1 MKSLFG
7 PRSSALCALAL
18 AIVFG
23 AIVLC
28 GLSKFAR
35 NPFDTQL
42 LALLP
47 ERLMEELSPELEA
60 RVKAKLT
67 TAEADR
73 VTALVEVPGNPEA
86 ARIAR
91 RAFLTSLL
99 DSGLFA
105 TEPVETPNVK
115 ALALENAAGR
125 LLTAEDRA
133 FLENASSAALDERL
147 AATLLNP
154 AGPGILGIA
163 RDPLGLYDRW
173 LLEKVGTLPV
183 REAEDSAV
191 GASGDANE
199 SHGTSTETSA
209 KSDPDRV
216 LAVRGRDD
224 ALVVTLRVLS
234 DAAETGEGRVGRALE
249 EARRSAQNALRGVEG
264 AEGTDAAAVSS
275 LRIDAAGVPLFTD
288 AAATRARDELGRI
301 GVFST
306 AGVLIFALAFFG
318 RVATLVLLA
327 GSVAAGFAAGL
338 GVALGLFDSLALVT
352 FVFGATLIGVAVD
365 YGAHWFAFAPSLP
378 DPIARRR
385 ALAPGLFAAALSS
398 ALAYGVLIATPLP
411 GLRQMGILAASGLLA
426 TLAVV
431 LFWLPYADRWAPH
444 RDTRLVRFL
453 EARLPRLPRFGELPR
468 LGQVAL
474 ALAAVVFLTVGAA
487 RIEWASGIRDLQFV
501 PAGLAEAQTRLS
513 AVLKLP
519 SPAQVFVVSGATEDA
534 VLAAEEKL
542 LAALRAD
549 PTLDIHPLALADYV
563 PSAARQTEDAR
574 LVREA
579 LLRITPRMTEV
590 LGAGPQLPDPS
601 PEAPRITTDAVLATP
616 FGAALG
622 HLRLTSEADVA
633 AGTEKTVAH
642 LVMLSGVRAEHLEKL
657 RALESVAGASE
668 PDASATA
675 AVATRVRFVN
685 LTADMETILTRYRNR
700 VLESALAGFGL
711 LALVALRLFGISN
724 AWRALLPSLFG
735 TLGALAA
742 FGWAGIP
749 VTLFTTLAI
758 VLVLGLGVDY
768 GIFLTHSPTD
778 GRTAAA
784 VLFSGV
790 TTLLSFGLLAASE
803 TPALAAFGWTVVYG
817 LCLVWTVA
825 QLVRPRKPFA

>member
-1 MKSLFG
+1 MKFPFG
-7 PRSSALCALAL
+7 PRSSAFGAVLL
-18 AIVFG
+18 AIAFG

-73 VTALVEVPGNPEA
+73 ITVLVEVPGNPEA

-91 RAFLTSLL
+91 RAYLTSLL

-105 TEPVETPNVK
+105 IEPVENADVK

-125 LLTAEDRA
+125 LITSEDRA

-173 LLEKVGTLPV
+173 VLEKAATLPV
-183 REAEDSAV
+183 HEVEDSTRNADDTD
-191 GASGDANE
+191 GTAPKTDA
-199 SHGTSTETSA
+199 
-209 KSDPDRV
+209 DRV
-216 LAVRGRDD
+216 FALRGRDD

-234 DAAETGEGRVGRALE
+234 GAAETGEGRVGRALQ
-249 EARRSAQNALRGVEG
+249 EARRSAQNALRGSEG
-264 AEGTDAAAVSS
+264 STSGADAAASA

-301 GVFST
+301 GAFST
-306 AGVLIFALAFFG
+306 AGVLLFALAFFG
-318 RVATLVLLA
+318 RIATLVLLA

-338 GVALGLFDSLALVT
+338 GAALGLFDSLALVT

-365 YGAHWFAFAPSLP
+365 YGAHWFAFASSIP

-385 ALAPGLFAAALSS
+385 ALAPGLLTAALSS

-411 GLRQMGILAASGLLA
+411 GLRQMGLLAAGGLLT

-431 LFWLPYADRWAPH
+431 LFWLPYADRWAPR

-453 EARLPRLPRFGELPR
+453 ETRLPRLPRWDELPR
-468 LGQVAL
+468 LGQAAL
-474 ALAAVVFLTVGAA
+474 ALGAVAFLAVGAA

-513 AVLKLP
+513 TALRLP

-534 VLAAEEKL
+534 VLAAEERL
-542 LAALRAD
+542 LTALRAD
-549 PTLDIHPLALADYV
+549 PTLDIQPLAMADYV
-563 PSAARQTEDAR
+563 PSAARQAEDAR

-579 LLRITPRMTEV
+579 LRRITPRMTDV

-601 PEAPRITTDAVLATP
+601 PEAPRVTADAVLATP

-633 AGTEKTVAH
+633 AGVEKTVAH

-657 RALESVAGASE
+657 RALESVARADG
-668 PDASATA
+668 PDASATSDI
-675 AVATRVRFVN
+675 ATRVRFVN
-685 LTADMETILTRYRNR
+685 LTGDMETILTRYRNR

-711 LALVALRLFGISN
+711 LALVALRIFGLHN
-724 AWRALLPSLFG
+724 AWRALLPALFG
-735 TLGALAA
+735 MLGALAA

-768 GIFLTHSPTD
+768 GIFLTRSPTD

-817 LCLVWTVA
+817 LCLVWTIA
-825 QLVRPRKPFA
+825 QLVRPRKPLA

>member
-1 MKSLFG
+1 MKFPFG
-7 PRSSALCALAL
+7 PRSSAFGAVLL
-18 AIVFG
+18 AIAFG

-67 TAEADR
+67 TDEADR
-73 VTALVEVPGNPEA
+73 ITVLVEVPGNPEA

-91 RAFLTSLL
+91 RAYLTSLL

-105 TEPVETPNVK
+105 IEPVENADVK

-125 LLTAEDRA
+125 LITSEDRA

-173 LLEKVGTLPV
+173 VLEKAATLPV
-183 REAEDSAV
+183 HEVEDSTRNADDTD
-191 GASGDANE
+191 GTAPKTDA
-199 SHGTSTETSA
+199 
-209 KSDPDRV
+209 DRV
-216 LAVRGRDD
+216 FALRGRDD

-234 DAAETGEGRVGRALE
+234 GAAETGEGRVGRALQ
-249 EARRSAQNALRGVEG
+249 EARRSAQNALRGSEG
-264 AEGTDAAAVSS
+264 STSGADAAASA

-306 AGVLIFALAFFG
+306 AGVLLFALAFFG
-318 RVATLVLLA
+318 RIATLVLLA

-338 GVALGLFDSLALVT
+338 GAALGLFDSLALVT

-365 YGAHWFAFAPSLP
+365 YGAHWFAFASSIP

-385 ALAPGLFAAALSS
+385 ALAPGLLTAALSS

-411 GLRQMGILAASGLLA
+411 GLRQMGLLAAGGLLT

-431 LFWLPYADRWAPH
+431 LFWLPYADRWAPR

-453 EARLPRLPRFGELPR
+453 ETRLPRLPRWDELPR
-468 LGQVAL
+468 LGQAAL
-474 ALAAVVFLTVGAA
+474 ALGAVAFLAVGAA

-513 AVLKLP
+513 TALRLP

-534 VLAAEEKL
+534 VLAAEERL
-542 LAALRAD
+542 LTALRAD
-549 PTLDIHPLALADYV
+549 PTLDIQPLAMADYV
-563 PSAARQTEDAR
+563 PSAARQAEDAR

-579 LLRITPRMTEV
+579 LRRITPRMTDV

-601 PEAPRITTDAVLATP
+601 PEAPRVTADAVLATP

-633 AGTEKTVAH
+633 AGVEKTVAH

-657 RALESVAGASE
+657 RALESVARADG
-668 PDASATA
+668 PDASATSDI
-675 AVATRVRFVN
+675 ATRVRFVN
-685 LTADMETILTRYRNR
+685 LTGDMETILTRYRNR

-711 LALVALRLFGISN
+711 LALVALRIFGLHN
-724 AWRALLPSLFG
+724 AWRALLPALFG
-735 TLGALAA
+735 MLGALAA

-768 GIFLTHSPTD
+768 GIFLTRSPTD

-817 LCLVWTVA
+817 LCLVWTIA
-825 QLVRPRKPFA
+825 QLVRPRKPLA

>member
-1 MKSLFG
+1 MKFPFG
-7 PRSSALCALAL
+7 PRSSAFGAVLL
-18 AIVFG
+18 AIAFG

-73 VTALVEVPGNPEA
+73 ITVLVEVPGNPEA

-91 RAFLTSLL
+91 RAYLTSLL

-105 TEPVETPNVK
+105 IEPVENADVK

-125 LLTAEDRA
+125 LITSEDRA

-173 LLEKVGTLPV
+173 VLEKAATLPV
-183 REAEDSAV
+183 HEVEDSTRNADDTD
-191 GASGDANE
+191 GTAPKTDA
-199 SHGTSTETSA
+199 
-209 KSDPDRV
+209 DRV
-216 LAVRGRDD
+216 FALRGRDD
-224 ALVVTLRVLS
+224 SLVVTLRVLS
-234 DAAETGEGRVGRALE
+234 GAAETGEGRVGRALQ
-249 EARRSAQNALRGVEG
+249 EARRSAQNALRGSEG
-264 AEGTDAAAVSS
+264 STSGADAAASA

-301 GVFST
+301 GAFST
-306 AGVLIFALAFFG
+306 AGVLLFALAFFG
-318 RVATLVLLA
+318 RIATLVLLA

-338 GVALGLFDSLALVT
+338 GAALGLFDSLALVT

-365 YGAHWFAFAPSLP
+365 YGAHWFAFAPSIP

-385 ALAPGLFAAALSS
+385 ALAPGLLTAALSS

-411 GLRQMGILAASGLLA
+411 GLRQMGLLAASGLLA

-431 LFWLPYADRWAPH
+431 LFWLPYADRWAPR

-453 EARLPRLPRFGELPR
+453 ETRLPRLPRWDELPR
-468 LGQVAL
+468 LGQAAL
-474 ALAAVVFLTVGAA
+474 ALGAVAFLAVGAA

-513 AVLKLP
+513 TALRLP

-534 VLAAEEKL
+534 VLAAEERL
-542 LAALRAD
+542 LTALRAD
-549 PTLDIHPLALADYV
+549 PTLDIQPLAMADYV
-563 PSAARQTEDAR
+563 PSAARQAEDAR

-579 LLRITPRMTEV
+579 LRRITPRMTDV

-601 PEAPRITTDAVLATP
+601 PEAPRVTADAVLATP

-633 AGTEKTVAH
+633 AGVEKTVAH

-657 RALESVAGASE
+657 RALESVARADG
-668 PDASATA
+668 PDASATSDI
-675 AVATRVRFVN
+675 ATRVRFVN
-685 LTADMETILTRYRNR
+685 LTGDMETILTRYRNR

-711 LALVALRLFGISN
+711 LALVALRIFGLHN
-724 AWRALLPSLFG
+724 AWRALLPALFG
-735 TLGALAA
+735 MLGALAA

-768 GIFLTHSPTD
+768 GIFLTRSPTD

-817 LCLVWTVA
+817 LCLVWTIA
-825 QLVRPRKPFA
+825 QLVRPRKPLA

>member
-1 MKSLFG
+1 MKFPFG
-7 PRSSALCALAL
+7 PRSSAFGAVLL
-18 AIVFG
+18 AIAFG

-73 VTALVEVPGNPEA
+73 ITALVEVPGNPEA

-91 RAFLTSLL
+91 RAYLTSLL

-105 TEPVETPNVK
+105 IEPVENADVK

-125 LLTAEDRA
+125 LITSEDRA

-173 LLEKVGTLPV
+173 VLEKAATLPV
-183 REAEDSAV
+183 HEVEDSTRNADDTD
-191 GASGDANE
+191 GTAPKTDA
-199 SHGTSTETSA
+199 
-209 KSDPDRV
+209 DRV
-216 LAVRGRDD
+216 FALRGRDD
-224 ALVVTLRVLS
+224 SLVVTLRVLS
-234 DAAETGEGRVGRALE
+234 GAAETGEGRVGRALQ
-249 EARRSAQNALRGVEG
+249 EARRSAQNALRGSEDSTSG
-264 AEGTDAAAVSS
+264 ADAAASA

-301 GVFST
+301 GAFST
-306 AGVLIFALAFFG
+306 AGVLLFALAFFG
-318 RVATLVLLA
+318 RIATLVLLA

-338 GVALGLFDSLALVT
+338 GAALGLFDSLALVT

-365 YGAHWFAFAPSLP
+365 YGAHWFAFASSIP

-385 ALAPGLFAAALSS
+385 ALAPGLLTAALSS

-411 GLRQMGILAASGLLA
+411 GLRQMGLLAAGGLLT

-431 LFWLPYADRWAPH
+431 LFWLPYADRWAPR

-453 EARLPRLPRFGELPR
+453 ETRLPRLPRWDELPR
-468 LGQVAL
+468 LGQAAL
-474 ALAAVVFLTVGAA
+474 ALGAVAFLAVGAA

-513 AVLKLP
+513 TALRLP

-534 VLAAEEKL
+534 VLAAEERL
-542 LAALRAD
+542 LTALRAD
-549 PTLDIHPLALADYV
+549 PTLDIQPLAMADYV
-563 PSAARQTEDAR
+563 PSAARQAEDAR

-579 LLRITPRMTEV
+579 LRRITPRMTDV

-601 PEAPRITTDAVLATP
+601 PEAPRVTADAVLATP

-633 AGTEKTVAH
+633 AGVEKTVAH

-657 RALESVAGASE
+657 RALESVARADG
-668 PDASATA
+668 PDASATSDI
-675 AVATRVRFVN
+675 ATRVRFVN
-685 LTADMETILTRYRNR
+685 LTGDMETILTRYRNR

-711 LALVALRLFGISN
+711 LALVALRIFGLHN
-724 AWRALLPSLFG
+724 AWRALLPALFG
-735 TLGALAA
+735 MLGALAA

-768 GIFLTHSPTD
+768 GIFLTRSPTD

-825 QLVRPRKPFA
+825 QFVRPRKPLA

>member
-1 MKSLFG
+1 MKFPFG
-7 PRSSALCALAL
+7 PRSSAFGAVLL
-18 AIVFG
+18 AIAFG

-73 VTALVEVPGNPEA
+73 ITALVEVPGNPEA

-91 RAFLTSLL
+91 RAYLTSLL

-105 TEPVETPNVK
+105 IEPVENADVK

-125 LLTAEDRA
+125 LITSEDRA

-173 LLEKVGTLPV
+173 VLEKAATLPV
-183 REAEDSAV
+183 HEVEDSTRNADDTD
-191 GASGDANE
+191 GTAPKTDA
-199 SHGTSTETSA
+199 
-209 KSDPDRV
+209 DRV
-216 LAVRGRDD
+216 FALRGRDD

-234 DAAETGEGRVGRALE
+234 GAAETGEGRVGRALQ
-249 EARRSAQNALRGVEG
+249 EARRSAQNALRGSEG
-264 AEGTDAAAVSS
+264 STSGADAAASA

-306 AGVLIFALAFFG
+306 AGVLLFALAFFG
-318 RVATLVLLA
+318 RIATLVLLA

-338 GVALGLFDSLALVT
+338 GAALGLFDSLALVT

-365 YGAHWFAFAPSLP
+365 YGAHWFAFASSIP

-385 ALAPGLFAAALSS
+385 ALAPGLLTAALSS

-411 GLRQMGILAASGLLA
+411 GLRQMGLLAAGGLLT

-431 LFWLPYADRWAPH
+431 LFWLPYADRWAPR

-453 EARLPRLPRFGELPR
+453 ETRLPRLPRWDELPR
-468 LGQVAL
+468 LGQAAL
-474 ALAAVVFLTVGAA
+474 ALGAVAFLAVGAA

-513 AVLKLP
+513 TALRLP

-534 VLAAEEKL
+534 VLVAEERL
-542 LAALRAD
+542 LTALRAD
-549 PTLDIHPLALADYV
+549 PTLDIQPLAMADYV
-563 PSAARQTEDAR
+563 PSAARQAEDAR

-579 LLRITPRMTEV
+579 LRRITPRMTDV

-601 PEAPRITTDAVLATP
+601 PEAPRVTADAVLATP

-633 AGTEKTVAH
+633 AGVEKTVAH

-657 RALESVAGASE
+657 RALESVARADG
-668 PDASATA
+668 PDASATSDI
-675 AVATRVRFVN
+675 ATRVRFVN
-685 LTADMETILTRYRNR
+685 LTGDMETILTRYRNR

-711 LALVALRLFGISN
+711 LALVALRIFGLHN
-724 AWRALLPSLFG
+724 AWRALLPALFG
-735 TLGALAA
+735 MLGALAA

-768 GIFLTHSPTD
+768 GIFLTRSPTD

-817 LCLVWTVA
+817 LCLVWTIA
-825 QLVRPRKPFA
+825 QLVRPRKPLA

>member
-1 MKSLFG
+1 MKFPFG
-7 PRSSALCALAL
+7 PRSSAFGAVLL
-18 AIVFG
+18 AIAFG

-73 VTALVEVPGNPEA
+73 ITVLVEVPGNPEA

-91 RAFLTSLL
+91 RAYLTSLL

-105 TEPVETPNVK
+105 IEPVENADVK

-125 LLTAEDRA
+125 LITSEDRA

-173 LLEKVGTLPV
+173 VLEKAATLPV
-183 REAEDSAV
+183 HEVEDSTRNADDTD
-191 GASGDANE
+191 GTAPKTDA
-199 SHGTSTETSA
+199 
-209 KSDPDRV
+209 DRV
-216 LAVRGRDD
+216 FALRGRDD

-234 DAAETGEGRVGRALE
+234 GAAETGEGRVGRALQ
-249 EARRSAQNALRGVEG
+249 EARRSAQNALRGSEG
-264 AEGTDAAAVSS
+264 STSGADAAASA

-301 GVFST
+301 GAFST
-306 AGVLIFALAFFG
+306 AGVLLFALAFFG
-318 RVATLVLLA
+318 RIATLVLLA

-338 GVALGLFDSLALVT
+338 GAALGLFDSLALVT

-365 YGAHWFAFAPSLP
+365 YGAHWFAFASSIP

-385 ALAPGLFAAALSS
+385 ALAPGLLTAALSS

-411 GLRQMGILAASGLLA
+411 GLRQMGLLAAGGLLT

-431 LFWLPYADRWAPH
+431 LFWLPYADRWAPR

-453 EARLPRLPRFGELPR
+453 ETRLPRLPRWDELPR
-468 LGQVAL
+468 LGQAAL
-474 ALAAVVFLTVGAA
+474 ALGAVAFLAVGAA

-513 AVLKLP
+513 TALRLP

-534 VLAAEEKL
+534 VLAAEERL
-542 LAALRAD
+542 LTALRAD
-549 PTLDIHPLALADYV
+549 PTLDIQPLAMADYV
-563 PSAARQTEDAR
+563 PSAARQAEDAR

-579 LLRITPRMTEV
+579 LRRITPRMTDV

-601 PEAPRITTDAVLATP
+601 PEAPRVTADAVLATP

-633 AGTEKTVAH
+633 AGVEKTVAH

-657 RALESVAGASE
+657 RALESVARADG
-668 PDASATA
+668 PDASATSDI
-675 AVATRVRFVN
+675 ATRVRFVN
-685 LTADMETILTRYRNR
+685 LTGDMETILTRYRNR
-700 VLESALAGFGL
+700 VLESTLAGFGL
-711 LALVALRLFGISN
+711 LALVALRIFGLHN
-724 AWRALLPSLFG
+724 AWRALLPALFG
-735 TLGALAA
+735 MLGALAA

-768 GIFLTHSPTD
+768 GIFLTRSPTD

-817 LCLVWTVA
+817 LCLVWTIA
-825 QLVRPRKPFA
+825 QLVRPRKPLA

>member
-1 MKSLFG
+1 MKFPFG
-7 PRSSALCALAL
+7 PRSSAFGAVLL
-18 AIVFG
+18 AIAFG

-73 VTALVEVPGNPEA
+73 ITVLVEVPGNPEA

-91 RAFLTSLL
+91 RAYLTSLL

-105 TEPVETPNVK
+105 IEPVENADVK

-125 LLTAEDRA
+125 LITSEDRA

-173 LLEKVGTLPV
+173 VLEKAATLPV
-183 REAEDSAV
+183 HEVEDSTRNADDTD
-191 GASGDANE
+191 GTAPKTDA
-199 SHGTSTETSA
+199 
-209 KSDPDRV
+209 DRV
-216 LAVRGRDD
+216 FALRGRDD

-234 DAAETGEGRVGRALE
+234 GAAETGEGRVGRALQ
-249 EARRSAQNALRGVEG
+249 EARRSAQNALRGSEG
-264 AEGTDAAAVSS
+264 STSGADAAASA

-301 GVFST
+301 GAFST
-306 AGVLIFALAFFG
+306 AGVLLFALAFFG
-318 RVATLVLLA
+318 RIATLVLLA

-338 GVALGLFDSLALVT
+338 GAALGLFDSLALVT

-365 YGAHWFAFAPSLP
+365 YGAHWFAFAPSIP

-385 ALAPGLFAAALSS
+385 ALAPGLLTAALSS

-411 GLRQMGILAASGLLA
+411 GLRQMGLLAASGLLA

-431 LFWLPYADRWAPH
+431 LFWLPYADRWAPR

-453 EARLPRLPRFGELPR
+453 ETRLPRLPRWDELPR
-468 LGQVAL
+468 LGQAAL
-474 ALAAVVFLTVGAA
+474 ALGAVAFLAVGAA

-513 AVLKLP
+513 TALRLP

-534 VLAAEEKL
+534 VLAAEERL
-542 LAALRAD
+542 LTALRAD
-549 PTLDIHPLALADYV
+549 PTLDIQPLAMADYV
-563 PSAARQTEDAR
+563 PSAARQAEDAR

-579 LLRITPRMTEV
+579 LRRITPRMTDV

-601 PEAPRITTDAVLATP
+601 PEAPRVTADAVLATP

-633 AGTEKTVAH
+633 AGVEKTVAH

-657 RALESVAGASE
+657 RALESVARADG
-668 PDASATA
+668 PDASATSDI
-675 AVATRVRFVN
+675 ATRVRFVN
-685 LTADMETILTRYRNR
+685 LTGDMETILTRYRNR

-711 LALVALRLFGISN
+711 LALVALRIFGLRN
-724 AWRALLPSLFG
+724 AWRALLPALFG
-735 TLGALAA
+735 MLGALAA

-768 GIFLTHSPTD
+768 GIFLTRSPTD

-803 TPALAAFGWTVVYG
+803 TPALTAFGWTVVYG

-825 QLVRPRKPFA
+825 QLVRPRKPLA

>member
-1 MKSLFG
+1 MKFPFG
-7 PRSSALCALAL
+7 PRSSAFGAVLL
-18 AIVFG
+18 AIAFG

-73 VTALVEVPGNPEA
+73 ITVLVEVPGNPEA

-91 RAFLTSLL
+91 RAYLTSLL

-105 TEPVETPNVK
+105 IEPVENADVK

-125 LLTAEDRA
+125 LITSEDRA

-173 LLEKVGTLPV
+173 VLEKAATLPV
-183 REAEDSAV
+183 HEVEDSTRNADDTD
-191 GASGDANE
+191 GTAPKTDA
-199 SHGTSTETSA
+199 
-209 KSDPDRV
+209 DRV
-216 LAVRGRDD
+216 FALRGRDD

-234 DAAETGEGRVGRALE
+234 GAAETGEGRVGRALQ
-249 EARRSAQNALRGVEG
+249 EARRSAQNALRGSEG
-264 AEGTDAAAVSS
+264 STSGADAAASA

-301 GVFST
+301 GAFST
-306 AGVLIFALAFFG
+306 AGVLLFALAFFG
-318 RVATLVLLA
+318 RIATLVLLA

-338 GVALGLFDSLALVT
+338 GAALGLFDSLALVT

-365 YGAHWFAFAPSLP
+365 YGAHWFAFAPSIP

-385 ALAPGLFAAALSS
+385 ALAPGLLTAALSS

-411 GLRQMGILAASGLLA
+411 GLRQMGLLAASGLLA

-431 LFWLPYADRWAPH
+431 LFWLPYADRWAPR

-453 EARLPRLPRFGELPR
+453 ETQLPRLPRWDELPR
-468 LGQVAL
+468 LGQAAL
-474 ALAAVVFLTVGAA
+474 ALGAVAFLAVGAA

-513 AVLKLP
+513 TALRLP

-534 VLAAEEKL
+534 VLAAEERL
-542 LAALRAD
+542 LTALRAD
-549 PTLDIHPLALADYV
+549 PTLDIQPLAMADYV
-563 PSAARQTEDAR
+563 PSAARQAEDAR

-579 LLRITPRMTEV
+579 LRRITPRMTDV

-601 PEAPRITTDAVLATP
+601 PEAPRVTADAVLATP

-633 AGTEKTVAH
+633 AGVEKTVAH

-657 RALESVAGASE
+657 RALESVARADG
-668 PDASATA
+668 PDASATSDI
-675 AVATRVRFVN
+675 ATRVRFVN
-685 LTADMETILTRYRNR
+685 LTGDMETILTRYRNR

-711 LALVALRLFGISN
+711 LALVALRIFGLRN
-724 AWRALLPSLFG
+724 AWRALLPALFG
-735 TLGALAA
+735 MLGALAA

-768 GIFLTHSPTD
+768 GIFLTRSPTD

-803 TPALAAFGWTVVYG
+803 TPALTAFGWTVVYG

-825 QLVRPRKPFA
+825 QLVRPRKPLA

>member
-1 MKSLFG
+1 MKFPFG
-7 PRSSALCALAL
+7 PRSSAFGAVLL
-18 AIVFG
+18 AIAFG

-73 VTALVEVPGNPEA
+73 ITALVEVPGNPEA

-91 RAFLTSLL
+91 RAYLTSLL

-105 TEPVETPNVK
+105 IEPVENADVK

-125 LLTAEDRA
+125 LITSEDRA

-173 LLEKVGTLPV
+173 VLEKAATLPV
-183 REAEDSAV
+183 HEVEDSTRNADDTD
-191 GASGDANE
+191 GTAPKTDA
-199 SHGTSTETSA
+199 
-209 KSDPDRV
+209 DRV
-216 LAVRGRDD
+216 FALRGRDD
-224 ALVVTLRVLS
+224 SLVVTLRVLS
-234 DAAETGEGRVGRALE
+234 GAAETGEGRVGRALQ
-249 EARRSAQNALRGVEG
+249 EARRSAQNALRGSEG
-264 AEGTDAAAVSS
+264 STSGADAAASA
-275 LRIDAAGVPLFTD
+275 LRINAAGVPLFTD

-301 GVFST
+301 GAFST
-306 AGVLIFALAFFG
+306 AGVLLFALAFFG
-318 RVATLVLLA
+318 RIATLVLLA

-338 GVALGLFDSLALVT
+338 GAALGLFDSLALVT

-365 YGAHWFAFAPSLP
+365 YGAHWFAFAPSIP

-385 ALAPGLFAAALSS
+385 ALAPGLLTAALSS

-411 GLRQMGILAASGLLA
+411 GLRQMGLLAAGGLLT

-431 LFWLPYADRWAPH
+431 LFWLPYADRWAPR

-453 EARLPRLPRFGELPR
+453 ETRLPRLPRWDELPR
-468 LGQVAL
+468 LGQAAL
-474 ALAAVVFLTVGAA
+474 ALGAVAFLAVGAA

-513 AVLKLP
+513 TALRLP

-534 VLAAEEKL
+534 VLAAEERL
-542 LAALRAD
+542 LTALRAD
-549 PTLDIHPLALADYV
+549 PTLDIQPLAMADYV
-563 PSAARQTEDAR
+563 PSAARQAEDAR

-579 LLRITPRMTEV
+579 LRRITPRMTDV

-601 PEAPRITTDAVLATP
+601 PEAPRVTADAVLATP

-633 AGTEKTVAH
+633 AGVEKTVAH

-657 RALESVAGASE
+657 RALESVARADG
-668 PDASATA
+668 PDASATSDI
-675 AVATRVRFVN
+675 ATRVRFVN
-685 LTADMETILTRYRNR
+685 LTGDMETILTRYRNR

-711 LALVALRLFGISN
+711 LALVALRIFGLHN
-724 AWRALLPSLFG
+724 AWRALLPALFG
-735 TLGALAA
+735 MLGALAA

-768 GIFLTHSPTD
+768 GIFLTRSPTD

-817 LCLVWTVA
+817 LCLVWTIA
-825 QLVRPRKPFA
+825 QLVRPRKPLA

>member
-1 MKSLFG
+1 MKFPFG
-7 PRSSALCALAL
+7 PRSSAFGAVLL
-18 AIVFG
+18 AIAFG

-73 VTALVEVPGNPEA
+73 ITALVEVPGNPEA

-91 RAFLTSLL
+91 RAYLTSLL

-105 TEPVETPNVK
+105 IEPVENADVK

-125 LLTAEDRA
+125 LITSEDRA

-173 LLEKVGTLPV
+173 VLEKAATLPV
-183 REAEDSAV
+183 HEVEDSTRNADDTD
-191 GASGDANE
+191 GTAPKTDA
-199 SHGTSTETSA
+199 
-209 KSDPDRV
+209 DRV
-216 LAVRGRDD
+216 FALRGRDD
-224 ALVVTLRVLS
+224 SLVVTLRVLS
-234 DAAETGEGRVGRALE
+234 GAAETGEGRVGRALQ
-249 EARRSAQNALRGVEG
+249 EARRSAQNALRGSEDSTSG
-264 AEGTDAAAVSS
+264 ADAAASA

-306 AGVLIFALAFFG
+306 AGVLLFALAFFG
-318 RVATLVLLA
+318 RIATLVLLA

-338 GVALGLFDSLALVT
+338 GAALGLFDSLALVT

-365 YGAHWFAFAPSLP
+365 YGAHWFAFAPSIP

-385 ALAPGLFAAALSS
+385 ALAPGLLTAALSS

-411 GLRQMGILAASGLLA
+411 GLRQMGLLAAGGLLT

-431 LFWLPYADRWAPH
+431 LFWLPYADRWAPR

-453 EARLPRLPRFGELPR
+453 ETRLPRLPRWDELPR

-474 ALAAVVFLTVGAA
+474 ALGAVAFLAVGAA

-513 AVLKLP
+513 TALRLP

-534 VLAAEEKL
+534 VLAAEERL
-542 LAALRAD
+542 LTALRAD
-549 PTLDIHPLALADYV
+549 PTLDIQPLAMADYV
-563 PSAARQTEDAR
+563 PSAARQAEDAR

-579 LLRITPRMTEV
+579 LRRITPRMTDV

-601 PEAPRITTDAVLATP
+601 PEAPRVTADAVLATP

-633 AGTEKTVAH
+633 AGVEKTVAH

-657 RALESVAGASE
+657 RALESVARADG
-668 PDASATA
+668 PDASATSDI
-675 AVATRVRFVN
+675 ATRVRFVN
-685 LTADMETILTRYRNR
+685 LTGDMETILTRYRNR

-711 LALVALRLFGISN
+711 LALVALRIFGLHN
-724 AWRALLPSLFG
+724 AWRALLPALFG
-735 TLGALAA
+735 MLGALAA

-768 GIFLTHSPTD
+768 GIFLTRSPTD

-817 LCLVWTVA
+817 LCLVWTIA
-825 QLVRPRKPFA
+825 QLVRPRKPLA

>member
-1 MKSLFG
+1 MKFPFG
-7 PRSSALCALAL
+7 PRSSAFGAVLL
-18 AIVFG
+18 AIAFG

-73 VTALVEVPGNPEA
+73 ITALVEVPGNPEA

-91 RAFLTSLL
+91 RAYLTSLL

-105 TEPVETPNVK
+105 IEPVENADVK

-125 LLTAEDRA
+125 LITSEDRA

-173 LLEKVGTLPV
+173 VLEKAATLPV
-183 REAEDSAV
+183 HEVEDSTRNADDTD
-191 GASGDANE
+191 GTAPKTDA
-199 SHGTSTETSA
+199 
-209 KSDPDRV
+209 DRV
-216 LAVRGRDD
+216 FALRGRDD
-224 ALVVTLRVLS
+224 SLVVTLRVLS
-234 DAAETGEGRVGRALE
+234 GAAETGEGRVGRALQ
-249 EARRSAQNALRGVEG
+249 EARRSAQNALRGSEG
-264 AEGTDAAAVSS
+264 STSGADAAASA

-301 GVFST
+301 GAFST
-306 AGVLIFALAFFG
+306 AGVLLFAFAFFG
-318 RVATLVLLA
+318 RIATLVLLA

-338 GVALGLFDSLALVT
+338 GAALGLFDSLALVT

-365 YGAHWFAFAPSLP
+365 YGAHWFAFASSIP

-385 ALAPGLFAAALSS
+385 ALAPGLLTAALSS

-411 GLRQMGILAASGLLA
+411 GLRQMGLLAAGGLLT

-431 LFWLPYADRWAPH
+431 LFWLPYADRWAPR

-453 EARLPRLPRFGELPR
+453 ETRLPRLPRWDELPR
-468 LGQVAL
+468 LGQAAL
-474 ALAAVVFLTVGAA
+474 ALGAVAFLAVGAA

-513 AVLKLP
+513 TALRLP

-534 VLAAEEKL
+534 VLAAEERL
-542 LAALRAD
+542 LTALRAD
-549 PTLDIHPLALADYV
+549 PTLDIQPLAMADYV
-563 PSAARQTEDAR
+563 PSAARQAEDAR

-579 LLRITPRMTEV
+579 LRRITPRMTDV

-601 PEAPRITTDAVLATP
+601 PEAPRVTADAVLATP

-633 AGTEKTVAH
+633 AGVEKTVAH

-657 RALESVAGASE
+657 RALESVARADG
-668 PDASATA
+668 PDASATSDI
-675 AVATRVRFVN
+675 ATRVRFVN
-685 LTADMETILTRYRNR
+685 LTGDMETILTRYRNR

-711 LALVALRLFGISN
+711 LALVALRIFGLHN
-724 AWRALLPSLFG
+724 AWRALLPALFG
-735 TLGALAA
+735 MLGALAA

-768 GIFLTHSPTD
+768 GIFLTRSPTD

-790 TTLLSFGLLAASE
+790 TTLLSFGLLSASE

-817 LCLVWTVA
+817 LCLVWTIA
-825 QLVRPRKPFA
+825 QLVRPRKPLA

>member
-1 MKSLFG
+1 MKFPFG
-7 PRSSALCALAL
+7 PRSSAFGAVLL
-18 AIVFG
+18 AIAFG

-73 VTALVEVPGNPEA
+73 ITALVEVPGNPEA

-91 RAFLTSLL
+91 RAYLTSLL

-105 TEPVETPNVK
+105 IEPVENADVK

-125 LLTAEDRA
+125 LITSEDRA

-173 LLEKVGTLPV
+173 VLEKAATLPV
-183 REAEDSAV
+183 HEVEDSTRNADDTD
-191 GASGDANE
+191 GTAPKTDA
-199 SHGTSTETSA
+199 
-209 KSDPDRV
+209 DRV
-216 LAVRGRDD
+216 FALRGRDD
-224 ALVVTLRVLS
+224 SLVVTLRVLS
-234 DAAETGEGRVGRALE
+234 GAAETGEGRVGRALQ
-249 EARRSAQNALRGVEG
+249 EARRSAQNALRGSEG
-264 AEGTDAAAVSS
+264 STSGADAAASA

-301 GVFST
+301 GAFST
-306 AGVLIFALAFFG
+306 AGVLLFALAFFG
-318 RVATLVLLA
+318 RIATLVLLA

-338 GVALGLFDSLALVT
+338 GAALGLFDSLALVT

-365 YGAHWFAFAPSLP
+365 YGAHWFAFASSIP

-385 ALAPGLFAAALSS
+385 ALAPGLLTAALSS

-411 GLRQMGILAASGLLA
+411 GLRQMGLLAAGGLLT

-431 LFWLPYADRWAPH
+431 LFWLPYADRWAPR

-453 EARLPRLPRFGELPR
+453 ETRLPRLPRWDELPR
-468 LGQVAL
+468 LGQAAL
-474 ALAAVVFLTVGAA
+474 ALGAVAFLAVGAA

-513 AVLKLP
+513 TALRLP

-534 VLAAEEKL
+534 VLAAEERL
-542 LAALRAD
+542 LTALRAD
-549 PTLDIHPLALADYV
+549 PTLDIQPLAMADYV
-563 PSAARQTEDAR
+563 PSAARQAEDAR

-579 LLRITPRMTEV
+579 LRRITPRMTDV

-601 PEAPRITTDAVLATP
+601 PEAPRVTADAVLATP

-633 AGTEKTVAH
+633 AGVEKTVAH

-657 RALESVAGASE
+657 RALESVARADG
-668 PDASATA
+668 PDASATSDI
-675 AVATRVRFVN
+675 ATRVRFVN
-685 LTADMETILTRYRNR
+685 LTGDMETILTRYRNR

-711 LALVALRLFGISN
+711 LALVALRIFGLHN
-724 AWRALLPSLFG
+724 AWRALLPALFG
-735 TLGALAA
+735 MLGALAA

-768 GIFLTHSPTD
+768 GIFLTRSSTD

-825 QLVRPRKPFA
+825 QLVRPRKPLA

>member
-1 MKSLFG
+1 MKFPFG
-7 PRSSALCALAL
+7 PRSSAFGAVLL
-18 AIVFG
+18 AIAFG

-73 VTALVEVPGNPEA
+73 ITALVEVPGNPEA

-91 RAFLTSLL
+91 RAYLTSLL

-105 TEPVETPNVK
+105 IEPVENADVK

-125 LLTAEDRA
+125 LITSEDRA

-173 LLEKVGTLPV
+173 VLEKAATLPV
-183 REAEDSAV
+183 HEVEDSTRNADDTD
-191 GASGDANE
+191 GTAPKTDA
-199 SHGTSTETSA
+199 
-209 KSDPDRV
+209 DRV
-216 LAVRGRDD
+216 FALRGRDD
-224 ALVVTLRVLS
+224 SLVVTLRVLS
-234 DAAETGEGRVGRALE
+234 GAAETGEGRVGRALQ
-249 EARRSAQNALRGVEG
+249 EARRSAQNALRGSEG
-264 AEGTDAAAVSS
+264 STSGADAAASA

-301 GVFST
+301 GAFST
-306 AGVLIFALAFFG
+306 AGVLLFALAFFG
-318 RVATLVLLA
+318 RIATLVLLA

-338 GVALGLFDSLALVT
+338 GATLGLFDSLALVT

-365 YGAHWFAFAPSLP
+365 YGAHWFAFASSIP

-385 ALAPGLFAAALSS
+385 ALAPGLLTAALSS

-411 GLRQMGILAASGLLA
+411 GLRQMGLLAAGGLLT

-431 LFWLPYADRWAPH
+431 LFWLPYADRWAPR

-453 EARLPRLPRFGELPR
+453 ETRLPRLPRWDELPR
-468 LGQVAL
+468 LGQAAL
-474 ALAAVVFLTVGAA
+474 ALGAVAFLAVGAA

-513 AVLKLP
+513 TALRLP

-534 VLAAEEKL
+534 VLAAEERL
-542 LAALRAD
+542 LTALRAD
-549 PTLDIHPLALADYV
+549 PTLDIQPLAMADYV
-563 PSAARQTEDAR
+563 PSAARQAEDAR

-579 LLRITPRMTEV
+579 LRRITPRMTDV

-601 PEAPRITTDAVLATP
+601 PEAPRVTADAVLATP

-633 AGTEKTVAH
+633 AGVEKTVAH

-657 RALESVAGASE
+657 RALESVARADG
-668 PDASATA
+668 PDASATSDI
-675 AVATRVRFVN
+675 ATRVRFVN
-685 LTADMETILTRYRNR
+685 LTGDMETILTRYRNR

-711 LALVALRLFGISN
+711 LALVALRIFGLHN
-724 AWRALLPSLFG
+724 AWRALLPALFG
-735 TLGALAA
+735 MLGALAA

-768 GIFLTHSPTD
+768 GIFLTRSPTD

-817 LCLVWTVA
+817 LCLVWTIA
-825 QLVRPRKPFA
+825 QLVRPRKPLA

>member
-1 MKSLFG
+1 MKFPFG
-7 PRSSALCALAL
+7 PRSSAFGAVLL
-18 AIVFG
+18 AIAFG

-73 VTALVEVPGNPEA
+73 ITVLVEVPGYPEA

-91 RAFLTSLL
+91 RAYLTSLL

-105 TEPVETPNVK
+105 IEPVENADVK

-125 LLTAEDRA
+125 LITSEDRA

-173 LLEKVGTLPV
+173 VLEKAATLPV
-183 REAEDSAV
+183 HEVEDSTRNADDTD
-191 GASGDANE
+191 GTAPKTDA
-199 SHGTSTETSA
+199 
-209 KSDPDRV
+209 DRV
-216 LAVRGRDD
+216 FALRGRDD

-234 DAAETGEGRVGRALE
+234 GAAETGEGRVGRALQ
-249 EARRSAQNALRGVEG
+249 EARRSAQNALRGSEDSTSG
-264 AEGTDAAAVSS
+264 ADAAASA

-301 GVFST
+301 GAFST
-306 AGVLIFALAFFG
+306 AGVLLFALAFFG
-318 RVATLVLLA
+318 RIATLVLLA

-338 GVALGLFDSLALVT
+338 GAALGLFDSLALVT

-365 YGAHWFAFAPSLP
+365 YGAHWFAFASSIP

-385 ALAPGLFAAALSS
+385 ALAPGLLTAALSS

-411 GLRQMGILAASGLLA
+411 GLRQMGLLAASGLLA

-431 LFWLPYADRWAPH
+431 LFWLPYADRWAPR

-453 EARLPRLPRFGELPR
+453 ETRLPRLPRWDELPR
-468 LGQVAL
+468 LGQAAL
-474 ALAAVVFLTVGAA
+474 ALGAVAFLAVGAA

-513 AVLKLP
+513 TALRLP

-534 VLAAEEKL
+534 VLAAEERL
-542 LAALRAD
+542 LTALRAD
-549 PTLDIHPLALADYV
+549 PTLDIQPLAMADYV
-563 PSAARQTEDAR
+563 PSAARQAEDAR

-579 LLRITPRMTEV
+579 LRRITPRMTDV

-601 PEAPRITTDAVLATP
+601 PEAPRVTADAVLAMP

-633 AGTEKTVAH
+633 AGVEKTVAH

-657 RALESVAGASE
+657 RALESVARADG
-668 PDASATA
+668 PDASATSDI
-675 AVATRVRFVN
+675 ATRVRFVN
-685 LTADMETILTRYRNR
+685 LTGDMETILTRYRNR

-711 LALVALRLFGISN
+711 LALVALRIFGLHN
-724 AWRALLPSLFG
+724 AWRALLPALFG
-735 TLGALAA
+735 MLGALAA

-768 GIFLTHSPTD
+768 GIFLTRSPTD

-817 LCLVWTVA
+817 LCLVWTIA
-825 QLVRPRKPFA
+825 QLVRPRKPLA

>member
-1 MKSLFG
+1 MKFPFG
-7 PRSSALCALAL
+7 PRSSAFGAVLL
-18 AIVFG
+18 AIAFG

-73 VTALVEVPGNPEA
+73 ITVLVEVPGNPEA

-91 RAFLTSLL
+91 RAYLTSLL

-105 TEPVETPNVK
+105 IEPVENADVK

-125 LLTAEDRA
+125 LITSEDRA

-173 LLEKVGTLPV
+173 VLEKVATLPV
-183 REAEDSAV
+183 HEVEDSTRNADDTD
-191 GASGDANE
+191 GTAPKTDA
-199 SHGTSTETSA
+199 
-209 KSDPDRV
+209 DRV
-216 LAVRGRDD
+216 FALRGRDD

-234 DAAETGEGRVGRALE
+234 GAAETGEGRVGRALQ
-249 EARRSAQNALRGVEG
+249 EARRSAQNALRGSEG
-264 AEGTDAAAVSS
+264 STSGADAAASA

-301 GVFST
+301 GAFST
-306 AGVLIFALAFFG
+306 AGVLLFALAFFG
-318 RVATLVLLA
+318 RIATLVLLA

-338 GVALGLFDSLALVT
+338 GAALGLFDSLALVT

-365 YGAHWFAFAPSLP
+365 YGAHWFAFAPSIP

-385 ALAPGLFAAALSS
+385 ALAPGLLTAALSS

-411 GLRQMGILAASGLLA
+411 GLRQMGLLAASGLLA

-431 LFWLPYADRWAPH
+431 LFWLPYADRWAPR

-453 EARLPRLPRFGELPR
+453 ETRLPRLPRWDELPR
-468 LGQVAL
+468 LGQAAL
-474 ALAAVVFLTVGAA
+474 ALGAVAFLAVGAA

-513 AVLKLP
+513 TALRLP

-534 VLAAEEKL
+534 VLAAEERL
-542 LAALRAD
+542 LTALRAD
-549 PTLDIHPLALADYV
+549 PTLDIQPLAMADYV
-563 PSAARQTEDAR
+563 PSAARQAEDAR

-579 LLRITPRMTEV
+579 LRRITPRMTDV

-601 PEAPRITTDAVLATP
+601 PEAPRVTADAVLATP

-633 AGTEKTVAH
+633 AGVEKTVAH

-657 RALESVAGASE
+657 RALESVARADG
-668 PDASATA
+668 PDASATSDI
-675 AVATRVRFVN
+675 ATRVRFVN
-685 LTADMETILTRYRNR
+685 LTGDMETILTRYRNR

-711 LALVALRLFGISN
+711 LALVALRIFGLRN
-724 AWRALLPSLFG
+724 AWRALLPALFG
-735 TLGALAA
+735 MLGALAA

-768 GIFLTHSPTD
+768 GIFLTRSPTD

-803 TPALAAFGWTVVYG
+803 TPALTAFGWTVVYG

-825 QLVRPRKPFA
+825 QLVRPRKPLA

>member
-1 MKSLFG
+1 MKFPFG
-7 PRSSALCALAL
+7 PRSSAFGAVLL
-18 AIVFG
+18 AIAFG

-73 VTALVEVPGNPEA
+73 ITALVEVPGNPEA

-91 RAFLTSLL
+91 RAYLTSLL

-105 TEPVETPNVK
+105 IEPVENADVK

-125 LLTAEDRA
+125 LITSEDRA

-173 LLEKVGTLPV
+173 VLEKAATLPV
-183 REAEDSAV
+183 HEVEDSTRNADDTD
-191 GASGDANE
+191 GTAPKTDA
-199 SHGTSTETSA
+199 
-209 KSDPDRV
+209 DRV
-216 LAVRGRDD
+216 FALRGRDD
-224 ALVVTLRVLS
+224 SLVVTLRVLS
-234 DAAETGEGRVGRALE
+234 GAAETGEGRVGRALQ
-249 EARRSAQNALRGVEG
+249 EARRSAQNALRGSEG
-264 AEGTDAAAVSS
+264 STSGADAAASA

-306 AGVLIFALAFFG
+306 AGVLLFALAFFG
-318 RVATLVLLA
+318 RIATLVLLA

-338 GVALGLFDSLALVT
+338 GAALGLFDSLALVT

-365 YGAHWFAFAPSLP
+365 YGAHWFAFASSIP

-385 ALAPGLFAAALSS
+385 ALAPGLLTAALSS

-411 GLRQMGILAASGLLA
+411 GLRQMGLLAAGGLLT

-431 LFWLPYADRWAPH
+431 LFWLPYADRWAPR

-453 EARLPRLPRFGELPR
+453 ETRLPRLPRWDELPR
-468 LGQVAL
+468 LGQAAL
-474 ALAAVVFLTVGAA
+474 ALGAVAFLAVGAA

-513 AVLKLP
+513 TALRLP

-534 VLAAEEKL
+534 VLAAEERL
-542 LAALRAD
+542 LTALRAD
-549 PTLDIHPLALADYV
+549 PTLDIQPLAMADYV
-563 PSAARQTEDAR
+563 PSAARQAEDAR

-579 LLRITPRMTEV
+579 LRRITPRMTDV

-601 PEAPRITTDAVLATP
+601 PEAPRVTADAVLATP

-633 AGTEKTVAH
+633 AGVEKTVAH

-657 RALESVAGASE
+657 RALESVARADG
-668 PDASATA
+668 PDASATSDI
-675 AVATRVRFVN
+675 ATRVRFVN
-685 LTADMETILTRYRNR
+685 LTGDMETILTRYRNR

-711 LALVALRLFGISN
+711 LALVALRIFGLHN
-724 AWRALLPSLFG
+724 AWRALLPALFG
-735 TLGALAA
+735 MLGALAA

-768 GIFLTHSPTD
+768 GIFLTRSPTD

-817 LCLVWTVA
+817 LCLVWTIA
-825 QLVRPRKPFA
+825 QLVRPRKPLA

>member
-1 MKSLFG
+1 MKFPFG
-7 PRSSALCALAL
+7 PRSSAFGAVLL
-18 AIVFG
+18 AIAFG

-35 NPFDTQL
+35 NPLDTQL

-73 VTALVEVPGNPEA
+73 ITVLVEVPGNPEA

-91 RAFLTSLL
+91 RAYLTSLL

-105 TEPVETPNVK
+105 IEPVENADVK

-125 LLTAEDRA
+125 LITSEDRA

-173 LLEKVGTLPV
+173 VLEKAATLPV
-183 REAEDSAV
+183 HEVEDSTRNADDTDET
-191 GASGDANE
+191 APKTDA
-199 SHGTSTETSA
+199 
-209 KSDPDRV
+209 DRV
-216 LAVRGRDD
+216 FALRGRDD
-224 ALVVTLRVLS
+224 SLVVTLRVLS
-234 DAAETGEGRVGRALE
+234 GAAETGEGRVGRALQ
-249 EARRSAQNALRGVEG
+249 EARRSAQNALRGSEG
-264 AEGTDAAAVSS
+264 STSGADAAASA

-301 GVFST
+301 GAFST
-306 AGVLIFALAFFG
+306 AGVLLFALAFFG
-318 RVATLVLLA
+318 RIATLVLLA

-338 GVALGLFDSLALVT
+338 GAALGLFDSLALVT

-365 YGAHWFAFAPSLP
+365 YGAHWFAFAPSIP

-385 ALAPGLFAAALSS
+385 ALAPGLLTAALSS

-411 GLRQMGILAASGLLA
+411 GLRQMGLLAASGLLA

-431 LFWLPYADRWAPH
+431 LFWLPYADRWAPR

-453 EARLPRLPRFGELPR
+453 ETRLPRLPRWDELPR
-468 LGQVAL
+468 LGQAAL
-474 ALAAVVFLTVGAA
+474 ALGAVAFLAVGAA

-513 AVLKLP
+513 TALRLP
-519 SPAQVFVVSGATEDA
+519 SPAQVFVVSGATEDS
-534 VLAAEEKL
+534 VLAAEERL
-542 LAALRAD
+542 LTALRAD
-549 PTLDIHPLALADYV
+549 PTLDIQPLAMADYV
-563 PSAARQTEDAR
+563 PSAARQAEDAR

-579 LLRITPRMTEV
+579 LRRITPRMTDV

-601 PEAPRITTDAVLATP
+601 PEAPRVTADAVLATP

-633 AGTEKTVAH
+633 AGVEKTVAH

-657 RALESVAGASE
+657 RALESVARADG
-668 PDASATA
+668 PDASATSDI
-675 AVATRVRFVN
+675 ATRVRFVN
-685 LTADMETILTRYRNR
+685 LTGDMETILTRYRNR

-711 LALVALRLFGISN
+711 LALVALRIFGLHN
-724 AWRALLPSLFG
+724 AWRALLPALFG
-735 TLGALAA
+735 MLGALAA

-768 GIFLTHSPTD
+768 GIFLTRSPTD

-825 QLVRPRKPFA
+825 QLVRPQKPLA

>member
-1 MKSLFG
+1 MKFPFG
-7 PRSSALCALAL
+7 PRSSAFGAVLL
-18 AIVFG
+18 AIAFG

-73 VTALVEVPGNPEA
+73 ITVLVEVPGYPEA

-91 RAFLTSLL
+91 RAYLTSLL

-105 TEPVETPNVK
+105 IEPVENADVK

-125 LLTAEDRA
+125 LITSEDRA

-173 LLEKVGTLPV
+173 VLEKAATLPV
-183 REAEDSAV
+183 HEVEDSTRNADDTD
-191 GASGDANE
+191 GTAPKTDA
-199 SHGTSTETSA
+199 
-209 KSDPDRV
+209 DRV
-216 LAVRGRDD
+216 FALRGRDD

-234 DAAETGEGRVGRALE
+234 GAAETGEGRVGRALQ
-249 EARRSAQNALRGVEG
+249 EARRSAQNALRGSEG
-264 AEGTDAAAVSS
+264 STSGADAAAST

-301 GVFST
+301 GAFST
-306 AGVLIFALAFFG
+306 AGVLLFALAFFG
-318 RVATLVLLA
+318 RIATLVLLA

-338 GVALGLFDSLALVT
+338 GAALGLFDSLALVT

-365 YGAHWFAFAPSLP
+365 YGAHWFAFAPSIP

-385 ALAPGLFAAALSS
+385 ALAPGLLTAALSS

-411 GLRQMGILAASGLLA
+411 GLRQMGLLAASGLLA

-431 LFWLPYADRWAPH
+431 LFWLPYADRWAPR

-453 EARLPRLPRFGELPR
+453 ETRLPRLPRWDELPR
-468 LGQVAL
+468 LGQAAL
-474 ALAAVVFLTVGAA
+474 ALGAVAFLAVGAA

-513 AVLKLP
+513 TALRLP

-534 VLAAEEKL
+534 VLAAEERL
-542 LAALRAD
+542 LTALRAD
-549 PTLDIHPLALADYV
+549 PTLDIQPLAMADYV
-563 PSAARQTEDAR
+563 PSAARQAEDAR

-579 LLRITPRMTEV
+579 LRRITPRMTDV

-601 PEAPRITTDAVLATP
+601 PEAPRVTADAVLATP

-633 AGTEKTVAH
+633 AGVEKTVAH

-657 RALESVAGASE
+657 RALESVARADG
-668 PDASATA
+668 PDASATSDI
-675 AVATRVRFVN
+675 ATRVRFVN
-685 LTADMETILTRYRNR
+685 LTGDMETILTRYRNR

-711 LALVALRLFGISN
+711 LALVALRIFGLRN
-724 AWRALLPSLFG
+724 AWRALLPALFG
-735 TLGALAA
+735 MLGALAA

-768 GIFLTHSPTD
+768 GIFLTRSPTD

-803 TPALAAFGWTVVYG
+803 TPALTAFGWTVVYG

-825 QLVRPRKPFA
+825 QLVRPRKPLA

>member
-1 MKSLFG
+1 MKFPFG
-7 PRSSALCALAL
+7 PRSSAFGAVLL
-18 AIVFG
+18 AIAFG

-73 VTALVEVPGNPEA
+73 ITALVEVPGNPEA

-91 RAFLTSLL
+91 RAYLTSLL

-105 TEPVETPNVK
+105 IEPVENADVK

-125 LLTAEDRA
+125 LITSEDRA

-173 LLEKVGTLPV
+173 VLEKAATLPV
-183 REAEDSAV
+183 HEVEDSTRNADDTD
-191 GASGDANE
+191 GTAPKTDA
-199 SHGTSTETSA
+199 
-209 KSDPDRV
+209 DRV
-216 LAVRGRDD
+216 FALRGRDD

-234 DAAETGEGRVGRALE
+234 GAAETGEGRVGRALQ
-249 EARRSAQNALRGVEG
+249 EARRSAQNALRGSEG
-264 AEGTDAAAVSS
+264 STSGTDAAASA

-301 GVFST
+301 GAFST
-306 AGVLIFALAFFG
+306 AGVLLFAFAFFG
-318 RVATLVLLA
+318 RIATLVLLA

-338 GVALGLFDSLALVT
+338 GATLGLFDSLALVT

-365 YGAHWFAFAPSLP
+365 YGAHWFAFASSIP

-385 ALAPGLFAAALSS
+385 ALAPGLLTAALSS

-411 GLRQMGILAASGLLA
+411 GLRQMGLLAAGGLLT

-431 LFWLPYADRWAPH
+431 LFWLPYADRWAPR

-453 EARLPRLPRFGELPR
+453 ETRLPRLPRWDELPR
-468 LGQVAL
+468 LGQAAL
-474 ALAAVVFLTVGAA
+474 ALGAVAFLAVGAA

-513 AVLKLP
+513 TALRLP

-534 VLAAEEKL
+534 VLAAEERL
-542 LAALRAD
+542 LTALRAD
-549 PTLDIHPLALADYV
+549 PTLDIQPLAMADYV
-563 PSAARQTEDAR
+563 PSAARQAEDAR

-579 LLRITPRMTEV
+579 LRRITPRMTDV

-601 PEAPRITTDAVLATP
+601 PEAPRVTADAVLATP

-633 AGTEKTVAH
+633 AGIEKTVAH

-657 RALESVAGASE
+657 RALESVARADG
-668 PDASATA
+668 PDASATSDI
-675 AVATRVRFVN
+675 ATRVRFVN
-685 LTADMETILTRYRNR
+685 LTGDMETILTRYRNR
-700 VLESALAGFGL
+700 VLESALAGFGI
-711 LALVALRLFGISN
+711 LALVALRIFGLHN
-724 AWRALLPSLFG
+724 AWRALLPALFG
-735 TLGALAA
+735 MLGALAA

-768 GIFLTHSPTD
+768 GIFLTRSPTD

-817 LCLVWTVA
+817 LCLVWTIA
-825 QLVRPRKPFA
+825 QLVRPRKPLA

>member
-1 MKSLFG
+1 MKFPFG
-7 PRSSALCALAL
+7 PRSSAFGAVLL
-18 AIVFG
+18 AIAFG

-73 VTALVEVPGNPEA
+73 ITVLVEVPGNPEA

-91 RAFLTSLL
+91 RAYLTSLL

-105 TEPVETPNVK
+105 IEPVENADVK

-125 LLTAEDRA
+125 LITSEDRA

-173 LLEKVGTLPV
+173 VLEKAATLPV
-183 REAEDSAV
+183 HEVEDSTRNADDTD
-191 GASGDANE
+191 GTAPKTDA
-199 SHGTSTETSA
+199 
-209 KSDPDRV
+209 DRV
-216 LAVRGRDD
+216 FALRGRDD

-234 DAAETGEGRVGRALE
+234 GAAETGEGRVGRALQ
-249 EARRSAQNALRGVEG
+249 EARRSAQNALRGSEG
-264 AEGTDAAAVSS
+264 STSGADAAASA

-301 GVFST
+301 GAFST
-306 AGVLIFALAFFG
+306 AGVLLFALAFFG
-318 RVATLVLLA
+318 RIATLVLLA

-338 GVALGLFDSLALVT
+338 GAALGLFDSLALVT

-365 YGAHWFAFAPSLP
+365 YGAHWFAFAPSIP

-385 ALAPGLFAAALSS
+385 ALAPGLLTAALSS

-411 GLRQMGILAASGLLA
+411 GLRQMGLLAASGLLA

-431 LFWLPYADRWAPH
+431 LFWLPYADRWAPR

-453 EARLPRLPRFGELPR
+453 ETRLPRLPRWDELPR
-468 LGQVAL
+468 LGQAAL
-474 ALAAVVFLTVGAA
+474 ALGAVAFLAVGAA

-513 AVLKLP
+513 TALRLP

-534 VLAAEEKL
+534 VLAAEERL
-542 LAALRAD
+542 LTALRAD
-549 PTLDIHPLALADYV
+549 PTLDIQPLAMADYV
-563 PSAARQTEDAR
+563 PSAARQAEDAR

-579 LLRITPRMTEV
+579 LRRITPRMTDV

-601 PEAPRITTDAVLATP
+601 PEAPRVTADAVLATP

-633 AGTEKTVAH
+633 AGVEKTVAH

-657 RALESVAGASE
+657 RALESVARADG
-668 PDASATA
+668 PDASATSDI
-675 AVATRVRFVN
+675 ATRVRFVN
-685 LTADMETILTRYRNR
+685 LTGAMETILTRYRNR

-711 LALVALRLFGISN
+711 LALVALRIFGLRN
-724 AWRALLPSLFG
+724 AWRALLPALFG
-735 TLGALAA
+735 MLGALAA

-768 GIFLTHSPTD
+768 GIFLTRSPTD

-803 TPALAAFGWTVVYG
+803 TPALTAFGWTVVYG

-825 QLVRPRKPFA
+825 QLVRPRKPLA

>member
-1 MKSLFG
+1 MKFPFG
-7 PRSSALCALAL
+7 PRSSAFGAVLL
-18 AIVFG
+18 AIAFG

-73 VTALVEVPGNPEA
+73 ITALVEVPGNPEA

-91 RAFLTSLL
+91 RAYLTSLL

-105 TEPVETPNVK
+105 IEPVENADVK

-125 LLTAEDRA
+125 LITSEDRA

-173 LLEKVGTLPV
+173 VLEKAATLPV
-183 REAEDSAV
+183 HEVEDSTRNADDTD
-191 GASGDANE
+191 GTAPKTDA
-199 SHGTSTETSA
+199 
-209 KSDPDRV
+209 DRV
-216 LAVRGRDD
+216 FALRGRDD

-234 DAAETGEGRVGRALE
+234 GAAETGEGRVGRALQ
-249 EARRSAQNALRGVEG
+249 EARRSAQNALRGSEG
-264 AEGTDAAAVSS
+264 STSGADAAASA

-306 AGVLIFALAFFG
+306 AGVLLFALAFFG
-318 RVATLVLLA
+318 RIATLVLLA

-338 GVALGLFDSLALVT
+338 GAALGLFDSLALVT

-365 YGAHWFAFAPSLP
+365 YGAHWFAFASSIP

-385 ALAPGLFAAALSS
+385 ALAPGLLTAALSS

-411 GLRQMGILAASGLLA
+411 GLRQMGLLAAGGLLT

-431 LFWLPYADRWAPH
+431 LFWLPYADRWAPR

-453 EARLPRLPRFGELPR
+453 ETRLPRLPRWDELPR
-468 LGQVAL
+468 LGQAAL
-474 ALAAVVFLTVGAA
+474 ALGAVAFLAVGAA

-513 AVLKLP
+513 TALRLP

-534 VLAAEEKL
+534 VLAAEERL
-542 LAALRAD
+542 LTALRAD
-549 PTLDIHPLALADYV
+549 PTLDIQPLAMADYV
-563 PSAARQTEDAR
+563 PSAARQAEDAR

-579 LLRITPRMTEV
+579 LRRITPRMTDV

-601 PEAPRITTDAVLATP
+601 PEAPRVTADAVLATP

-633 AGTEKTVAH
+633 AGVEKTVAH

-657 RALESVAGASE
+657 RALESVARADG
-668 PDASATA
+668 PDASATSDI
-675 AVATRVRFVN
+675 ATRVRFVN
-685 LTADMETILTRYRNR
+685 LTGDMETILTRYRNR

-711 LALVALRLFGISN
+711 LALVALRIFGLHN
-724 AWRALLPSLFG
+724 AWRALLPALFG
-735 TLGALAA
+735 MLGALAA

-768 GIFLTHSPTD
+768 GIFLTRSPTD

-817 LCLVWTVA
+817 LCLVWTIA
-825 QLVRPRKPFA
+825 QLVRPRKPLV

>member
-1 MKSLFG
+1 MKFPFG
-7 PRSSALCALAL
+7 PRSSAFGAVLL
-18 AIVFG
+18 AIAFG

-73 VTALVEVPGNPEA
+73 ITVLVEVPGNPEA

-91 RAFLTSLL
+91 RAYLTSLL

-105 TEPVETPNVK
+105 IEPVENADVK

-125 LLTAEDRA
+125 LITSEDRA

-173 LLEKVGTLPV
+173 VLEKAATLPV
-183 REAEDSAV
+183 HEVEDSTRNADDTD
-191 GASGDANE
+191 GTAPKTDA
-199 SHGTSTETSA
+199 
-209 KSDPDRV
+209 DRV
-216 LAVRGRDD
+216 FALRGRDD

-234 DAAETGEGRVGRALE
+234 GAAETGEGRVGRALQ
-249 EARRSAQNALRGVEG
+249 EARRSAQNALRGSEG
-264 AEGTDAAAVSS
+264 STSGADAAASA

-301 GVFST
+301 GAFST
-306 AGVLIFALAFFG
+306 AGVLLFALAFFG
-318 RVATLVLLA
+318 RIATLVLLA

-338 GVALGLFDSLALVT
+338 GAALGLFDSLALVT

-365 YGAHWFAFAPSLP
+365 YGAHWFAFAPSIP

-385 ALAPGLFAAALSS
+385 ALAPGLLTAALSS

-411 GLRQMGILAASGLLA
+411 GLRQMGLLAASGLLA

-431 LFWLPYADRWAPH
+431 LFWLPYADRWAPR

-453 EARLPRLPRFGELPR
+453 ETRLPRLPRWDELPR
-468 LGQVAL
+468 LGQAAL
-474 ALAAVVFLTVGAA
+474 ALGAVAFLAVGAA

-501 PAGLAEAQTRLS
+501 PAGLAKAQTRLS
-513 AVLKLP
+513 TALRLP

-534 VLAAEEKL
+534 VLAAEERL
-542 LAALRAD
+542 LTALRAD
-549 PTLDIHPLALADYV
+549 PTLDIQPLAMADYV
-563 PSAARQTEDAR
+563 PSAARQAEDAR

-579 LLRITPRMTEV
+579 LRRITPRMTDV

-601 PEAPRITTDAVLATP
+601 PEAPRVTADAVLATP

-633 AGTEKTVAH
+633 AGVEKTVAH

-657 RALESVAGASE
+657 RALESVARADG
-668 PDASATA
+668 PDASATSDI
-675 AVATRVRFVN
+675 ATRVRFVN
-685 LTADMETILTRYRNR
+685 LTGDMETILTRYRNR

-711 LALVALRLFGISN
+711 LALVALRIFGLHN
-724 AWRALLPSLFG
+724 AWRALLPALFG
-735 TLGALAA
+735 MLGALAA

-768 GIFLTHSPTD
+768 GIFLTRSPTD

-817 LCLVWTVA
+817 LCLVWTIA
-825 QLVRPRKPFA
+825 QLVRPRKPLA

>member
-1 MKSLFG
+1 MKFPFG
-7 PRSSALCALAL
+7 PRSSAFGAVLL
-18 AIVFG
+18 AIAFG

-60 RVKAKLT
+60 RVKAKLA

-73 VTALVEVPGNPEA
+73 ITALVEVPGNPET

-91 RAFLTSLL
+91 RAYLTSLL

-105 TEPVETPNVK
+105 IEPVENADVK

-125 LLTAEDRA
+125 LITSEDRA

-173 LLEKVGTLPV
+173 VLEKAATLPV
-183 REAEDSAV
+183 HEVEDSTRNADDTD
-191 GASGDANE
+191 GTAPKTDA
-199 SHGTSTETSA
+199 
-209 KSDPDRV
+209 DRV
-216 LAVRGRDD
+216 FALRGRDD
-224 ALVVTLRVLS
+224 SLVVTLRVLS
-234 DAAETGEGRVGRALE
+234 GAAETGEGRVGRALQ
-249 EARRSAQNALRGVEG
+249 EARRSAQNALRGSEG
-264 AEGTDAAAVSS
+264 STSGADAAASA

-301 GVFST
+301 GAFST
-306 AGVLIFALAFFG
+306 AGVLLFALAFFG
-318 RVATLVLLA
+318 RIATLVLLA

-338 GVALGLFDSLALVT
+338 GAALGLFDSLALVT

-365 YGAHWFAFAPSLP
+365 YGAHWFAFASSIP

-385 ALAPGLFAAALSS
+385 ALAPGLLTAALSS

-411 GLRQMGILAASGLLA
+411 GLRQMGLLAAGGLLT

-431 LFWLPYADRWAPH
+431 LFWLPYADRWAPR

-453 EARLPRLPRFGELPR
+453 ETRLPRLPRWDELPR
-468 LGQVAL
+468 LGQAAL
-474 ALAAVVFLTVGAA
+474 ALGAVAFLAVGAA

-513 AVLKLP
+513 TALRLP

-534 VLAAEEKL
+534 VLAAEERL
-542 LAALRAD
+542 LTALRAD
-549 PTLDIHPLALADYV
+549 PTLDIQPLAMADYV
-563 PSAARQTEDAR
+563 PSAARQAEDAR

-579 LLRITPRMTEV
+579 LRRITPRMTDV

-601 PEAPRITTDAVLATP
+601 PEAPRVTADAVLATP

-633 AGTEKTVAH
+633 AGVEKTVAH

-657 RALESVAGASE
+657 RALESVARADG
-668 PDASATA
+668 PDASATSDI
-675 AVATRVRFVN
+675 ATRVRFVN
-685 LTADMETILTRYRNR
+685 LTGDMETILTQYRNR

-711 LALVALRLFGISN
+711 LALVALRIFGLHN
-724 AWRALLPSLFG
+724 AWRALLPALFG
-735 TLGALAA
+735 MLGALAA

-768 GIFLTHSPTD
+768 GIFLTRSPTD

-790 TTLLSFGLLAASE
+790 TTLLSFGLLSASE

-817 LCLVWTVA
+817 LCLVWTIA
-825 QLVRPRKPFA
+825 QLVRPRKPLA

>member
-1 MKSLFG
+1 MKFPFG
-7 PRSSALCALAL
+7 PRSSAFGAVLL
-18 AIVFG
+18 AIAFG

-73 VTALVEVPGNPEA
+73 ITALVEVPGNPEA

-91 RAFLTSLL
+91 RAYLTSLL

-105 TEPVETPNVK
+105 IEPVENADVK

-125 LLTAEDRA
+125 LITSEDRA

-173 LLEKVGTLPV
+173 VLEKAATLPV
-183 REAEDSAV
+183 HEVEDSTRNADDTD
-191 GASGDANE
+191 GTAPKTDA
-199 SHGTSTETSA
+199 
-209 KSDPDRV
+209 DRV
-216 LAVRGRDD
+216 FALRGRDD
-224 ALVVTLRVLS
+224 SLVVTLRVLS
-234 DAAETGEGRVGRALE
+234 GAAETGEGRVGRALQ
-249 EARRSAQNALRGVEG
+249 EARRSAQNALRGSEG
-264 AEGTDAAAVSS
+264 STSGADAAASA

-301 GVFST
+301 GAFST
-306 AGVLIFALAFFG
+306 AGVLLFALAFFG
-318 RVATLVLLA
+318 RIATLVLLA
-327 GSVAAGFAAGL
+327 GSVAAGLAAGL
-338 GVALGLFDSLALVT
+338 GAALGLFDSLALVT

-365 YGAHWFAFAPSLP
+365 YGAHWFAFASSIP

-385 ALAPGLFAAALSS
+385 ALAPGLLTAALSS

-411 GLRQMGILAASGLLA
+411 GLRQMGLLAAGGLLT

-431 LFWLPYADRWAPH
+431 LFWLPYADRWAPR

-453 EARLPRLPRFGELPR
+453 ETRLPRLPRWDELPR
-468 LGQVAL
+468 LGQAAL
-474 ALAAVVFLTVGAA
+474 ALGAVAFLAVGAA

-513 AVLKLP
+513 TALRLP

-534 VLAAEEKL
+534 VLAAEERL
-542 LAALRAD
+542 LTALRAD
-549 PTLDIHPLALADYV
+549 PTLDIQPLAMADYV
-563 PSAARQTEDAR
+563 PSAARQAEDAR

-579 LLRITPRMTEV
+579 LRRITPRMTDV

-601 PEAPRITTDAVLATP
+601 PEAPRVTADAVLATP

-633 AGTEKTVAH
+633 AGVEKTVAH

-657 RALESVAGASE
+657 RALESVARADG
-668 PDASATA
+668 PDASATSDI
-675 AVATRVRFVN
+675 ATRVRFVN
-685 LTADMETILTRYRNR
+685 LTGDMETILTRYRNR

-711 LALVALRLFGISN
+711 LALVALRIFGLHN
-724 AWRALLPSLFG
+724 AWRALLPALFG
-735 TLGALAA
+735 MLGALAA

-768 GIFLTHSPTD
+768 GIFLTRSPTD

-817 LCLVWTVA
+817 LCLVWTIA
-825 QLVRPRKPFA
+825 QLVRPRKPLA

>member
-1 MKSLFG
+1 MKFPFG
-7 PRSSALCALAL
+7 PRSSAFGAVLLAS
-18 AIVFG
+18 AFG

-73 VTALVEVPGNPEA
+73 ITALVEVPGNPEA

-91 RAFLTSLL
+91 RAYLTSLL

-105 TEPVETPNVK
+105 IEPVENADVK

-125 LLTAEDRA
+125 LITSEDRA

-173 LLEKVGTLPV
+173 VLEKAATLPV
-183 REAEDSAV
+183 HEVEDSTRNADDTD
-191 GASGDANE
+191 GTAPKTDA
-199 SHGTSTETSA
+199 
-209 KSDPDRV
+209 DRV
-216 LAVRGRDD
+216 FALRGRDD
-224 ALVVTLRVLS
+224 SLVVTLRVLS
-234 DAAETGEGRVGRALE
+234 GAAETGEGRVGRALQ
-249 EARRSAQNALRGVEG
+249 EARRSAQNALRGSEG
-264 AEGTDAAAVSS
+264 STSGADAAASA

-306 AGVLIFALAFFG
+306 AGVLLFALAFFG
-318 RVATLVLLA
+318 RIATLVLLA

-338 GVALGLFDSLALVT
+338 GAALGLFDSLALVT

-365 YGAHWFAFAPSLP
+365 YGAHWFAFASSIP

-385 ALAPGLFAAALSS
+385 ALAPGLLTAALSS

-411 GLRQMGILAASGLLA
+411 GLRQMGLLAAGGLLT

-431 LFWLPYADRWAPH
+431 LFWLPYADRWAPR

-453 EARLPRLPRFGELPR
+453 ETRLPRLPRWDELPR
-468 LGQVAL
+468 LGQAAL
-474 ALAAVVFLTVGAA
+474 ALGAVAFLAVGAA

-513 AVLKLP
+513 TALRLP

-534 VLAAEEKL
+534 VLAAEERL
-542 LAALRAD
+542 LTALRAD
-549 PTLDIHPLALADYV
+549 PTLDIQPLAMADYV
-563 PSAARQTEDAR
+563 PSAARQAEDAR

-579 LLRITPRMTEV
+579 LRRITPRMTDV

-601 PEAPRITTDAVLATP
+601 PEAPRVTADAVLATP
-616 FGAALG
+616 FGAALR

-633 AGTEKTVAH
+633 AGVEKTVAH

-657 RALESVAGASE
+657 RALESVARADG
-668 PDASATA
+668 PDASATSDI
-675 AVATRVRFVN
+675 ATRVRFVN
-685 LTADMETILTRYRNR
+685 LTGDMETILTRYRNR

-711 LALVALRLFGISN
+711 LALVALRIFGLHN
-724 AWRALLPSLFG
+724 AWRALLPALFG
-735 TLGALAA
+735 MLGALAA

-768 GIFLTHSPTD
+768 GIFLTRSPTD

-817 LCLVWTVA
+817 LCLVWTIA
-825 QLVRPRKPFA
+825 QLVRPRKPLA

>member
-125 LLTAEDRA
+125 LLTDEDRA

-173 LLEKVGTLPV
+173 VLEKVGTLPV
-183 REAEDSAV
+183 QEAEDSARD
-191 GASGDANE
+191 GHETDEN
-199 SHGTSTETSA
+199 TTETA
-209 KSDPDRV
+209 TKSDPDRV
-216 LAVRGRDD
+216 LAIRGRDD

-234 DAAETGEGRVGRALE
+234 GAAATGEGRVGRALE

-264 AEGTDAAAVSS
+264 AEGTDAAAASS

-301 GVFST
+301 GAFST

-365 YGAHWFAFAPSLP
+365 YGAHWFAFAPSMP
-378 DPIARRR
+378 DPIARRW

-431 LFWLPYADRWAPH
+431 LFWLPYSDRWAPR

-549 PTLDIHPLALADYV
+549 PTLDIHPLAMADYV

-668 PDASATA
+668 PDASAAA

-758 VLVLGLGVDY
+758 VFVLGLGVDY
-768 GIFLTHSPTD
+768 GIFLTRSPTD

>member
-1 MKSLFG
+1 MKFPFG
-7 PRSSALCALAL
+7 PRSSAFGAVLL
-18 AIVFG
+18 AIAFG

-73 VTALVEVPGNPEA
+73 ITALVEVPGNPEA

-91 RAFLTSLL
+91 RAYLTSLL

-105 TEPVETPNVK
+105 IEPVENADVK

-125 LLTAEDRA
+125 LITSEDRA

-173 LLEKVGTLPV
+173 VLEKAATLPV
-183 REAEDSAV
+183 HEVEDSTRNADDTD
-191 GASGDANE
+191 GTAPKTDA
-199 SHGTSTETSA
+199 
-209 KSDPDRV
+209 DRV
-216 LAVRGRDD
+216 FALRGRDD

-234 DAAETGEGRVGRALE
+234 GAAETGEGRVGRALQ
-249 EARRSAQNALRGVEG
+249 EARRSAQNALRGSEG
-264 AEGTDAAAVSS
+264 STSGADAAASA

-301 GVFST
+301 GAFST
-306 AGVLIFALAFFG
+306 AGVLLFALAFFG
-318 RVATLVLLA
+318 RIATLVLLA

-338 GVALGLFDSLALVT
+338 GAALGLFDSLALVT

-365 YGAHWFAFAPSLP
+365 YGAHWFAFAPSIP

-385 ALAPGLFAAALSS
+385 ALAPGLLTAALSS

-411 GLRQMGILAASGLLA
+411 GLRQMGLLAASGLLA

-431 LFWLPYADRWAPH
+431 LFWLPYADRWAPR

-453 EARLPRLPRFGELPR
+453 ETRLPRLPRWDELPR
-468 LGQVAL
+468 LGQAAL
-474 ALAAVVFLTVGAA
+474 ALGAVAFLAVGAA

-513 AVLKLP
+513 TALRLP

-534 VLAAEEKL
+534 VLAAEERL
-542 LAALRAD
+542 LTALRAD
-549 PTLDIHPLALADYV
+549 PTLDIQPLAMADYV
-563 PSAARQTEDAR
+563 PSAARQAEDAR

-579 LLRITPRMTEV
+579 LRRITPRMTDV

-601 PEAPRITTDAVLATP
+601 PEAPRVTADAVLATP

-633 AGTEKTVAH
+633 AGVEKTVAH

-657 RALESVAGASE
+657 RALESVARADG
-668 PDASATA
+668 PDASATSDI
-675 AVATRVRFVN
+675 ATRVRFVN
-685 LTADMETILTRYRNR
+685 LTGDMETILTRYRNR

-711 LALVALRLFGISN
+711 LALVALRIFGLRN
-724 AWRALLPSLFG
+724 AWRALLPALFG
-735 TLGALAA
+735 MLGALAA

-768 GIFLTHSPTD
+768 GIFLTRSPTD

-817 LCLVWTVA
+817 LCLVWTIA
-825 QLVRPRKPFA
+825 QLVRPRKPLA

>member
-1 MKSLFG
+1 MKFPFG
-7 PRSSALCALAL
+7 PRSSAFGAVLL
-18 AIVFG
+18 AIAFG

-73 VTALVEVPGNPEA
+73 ITALVEVPGNPEA

-91 RAFLTSLL
+91 RAYLTSLL

-105 TEPVETPNVK
+105 IEPVENADVK

-125 LLTAEDRA
+125 LITSEDRA

-173 LLEKVGTLPV
+173 VLEKAATLPV
-183 REAEDSAV
+183 HEVEDSTRNADDTD
-191 GASGDANE
+191 GTAPKTDA
-199 SHGTSTETSA
+199 
-209 KSDPDRV
+209 DRV
-216 LAVRGRDD
+216 FALRGRDD
-224 ALVVTLRVLS
+224 SLVVTLRVLS
-234 DAAETGEGRVGRALE
+234 GAAETGEGRVGRALQ
-249 EARRSAQNALRGVEG
+249 EARRSAQNALRGSEG
-264 AEGTDAAAVSS
+264 STSGADAAASA

-301 GVFST
+301 GAFST
-306 AGVLIFALAFFG
+306 AGVLLFALAFFG
-318 RVATLVLLA
+318 RIATLVLLA

-338 GVALGLFDSLALVT
+338 GAALGLFDSLALVT
-352 FVFGATLIGVAVD
+352 FVFGATLIGVTVD
-365 YGAHWFAFAPSLP
+365 YGAHWFAFASSIP

-385 ALAPGLFAAALSS
+385 ALAPGLLTAALSS

-411 GLRQMGILAASGLLA
+411 GLRQMGLLAAGGLLT

-431 LFWLPYADRWAPH
+431 LFWLPYADRWAPR

-453 EARLPRLPRFGELPR
+453 ETRLPRLPRWDELPR
-468 LGQVAL
+468 LGQAAL
-474 ALAAVVFLTVGAA
+474 ALGAVAFLAVGAA

-501 PAGLAEAQTRLS
+501 PADLAEAQTRLS
-513 AVLKLP
+513 TALRLP

-534 VLAAEEKL
+534 VLAAEERL
-542 LAALRAD
+542 LTALRAD
-549 PTLDIHPLALADYV
+549 PTLDIQPLAMADYV
-563 PSAARQTEDAR
+563 PSAARQAEDAR

-579 LLRITPRMTEV
+579 LRRITPRMTDV

-601 PEAPRITTDAVLATP
+601 PDAPRVTADAVLATP

-633 AGTEKTVAH
+633 AGVEKTVAH

-657 RALESVAGASE
+657 RALESVARADG
-668 PDASATA
+668 PDASATSDI
-675 AVATRVRFVN
+675 ATRVRFVN
-685 LTADMETILTRYRNR
+685 LTGDMETILTRYRNR
-700 VLESALAGFGL
+700 VLESTLAGFGL
-711 LALVALRLFGISN
+711 LALVALRIFGLRN
-724 AWRALLPSLFG
+724 AWRALLPALFG
-735 TLGALAA
+735 MLGALAA

-768 GIFLTHSPTD
+768 GIFLTRSPTD

-817 LCLVWTVA
+817 LCLVWTIA
-825 QLVRPRKPFA
+825 QLVRPRKPLA

>member
-1 MKSLFG
+1 MKFLFG

-125 LLTAEDRA
+125 LLTDEDRA

-173 LLEKVGTLPV
+173 VLEKVATLPV
-183 REAEDSAV
+183 QEAEDSARD
-191 GASGDANE
+191 GHETDEN
-199 SHGTSTETSA
+199 TTETA
-209 KSDPDRV
+209 TKSDPDRV

-234 DAAETGEGRVGRALE
+234 DAAETGEGRVGRALK

-301 GVFST
+301 GAFST

-365 YGAHWFAFAPSLP
+365 YGAHWFAFAPSMP

-411 GLRQMGILAASGLLA
+411 GLRQMGILAAGGLLA

-431 LFWLPYADRWAPH
+431 LFWLPYADRWAPR

-513 AVLKLP
+513 AALKLP
-519 SPAQVFVVSGATEDA
+519 SPAQVYVVSGATEDA

-768 GIFLTHSPTD
+768 GIFLTRSPTD

>member
-1 MKSLFG
+1 MKFPFG
-7 PRSSALCALAL
+7 PRSSAFGAVLL
-18 AIVFG
+18 AIAFG

-73 VTALVEVPGNPEA
+73 ITALVEVPGNPEA

-91 RAFLTSLL
+91 RAYLTSLL

-105 TEPVETPNVK
+105 IEPVENADVK

-125 LLTAEDRA
+125 LITSEDRA

-173 LLEKVGTLPV
+173 VLEKAATLPV
-183 REAEDSAV
+183 HEVEDSTRNADDTD
-191 GASGDANE
+191 GTAPKTDA
-199 SHGTSTETSA
+199 
-209 KSDPDRV
+209 DRV
-216 LAVRGRDD
+216 FALRGRND

-234 DAAETGEGRVGRALE
+234 GAAETGEGRVGRALQ
-249 EARRSAQNALRGVEG
+249 EARRSAQNALRGSEDSTSG
-264 AEGTDAAAVSS
+264 ADAAASA

-306 AGVLIFALAFFG
+306 AGVLLFALAFFG
-318 RVATLVLLA
+318 RIATLVLLA

-338 GVALGLFDSLALVT
+338 GAALGLFDSLALVT

-365 YGAHWFAFAPSLP
+365 YGAHWFAFASSIP

-385 ALAPGLFAAALSS
+385 ALAPGLLTAALSS

-411 GLRQMGILAASGLLA
+411 GLRQMGLLAAGGLLT

-431 LFWLPYADRWAPH
+431 LFWLPYADRWAPR

-453 EARLPRLPRFGELPR
+453 ETRLPRLPRWDELPR
-468 LGQVAL
+468 LGQAAL
-474 ALAAVVFLTVGAA
+474 ALGAVAFLAVGAA

-513 AVLKLP
+513 TALRLP

-534 VLAAEEKL
+534 VLAAEERL
-542 LAALRAD
+542 LTALRAD
-549 PTLDIHPLALADYV
+549 PTLDIQPLAMADYV
-563 PSAARQTEDAR
+563 PSAARQAEDAR

-579 LLRITPRMTEV
+579 LRRITPRMTDV

-601 PEAPRITTDAVLATP
+601 PEAPRVTADAVLATP

-633 AGTEKTVAH
+633 AGVEKTVAH

-657 RALESVAGASE
+657 RALESVARADG
-668 PDASATA
+668 PDASATSDI
-675 AVATRVRFVN
+675 ATRVRFVN
-685 LTADMETILTRYRNR
+685 LTGDMETILTRYRNR

-711 LALVALRLFGISN
+711 LALIALRIFGLHN
-724 AWRALLPSLFG
+724 AWRALLPALFG
-735 TLGALAA
+735 MLGALAA

-768 GIFLTHSPTD
+768 GIFLTRSPTD

-817 LCLVWTVA
+817 LCLVWTIA
-825 QLVRPRKPFA
+825 QLVRPRKPLA

>member
-1 MKSLFG
+1 MKFPFG
-7 PRSSALCALAL
+7 PRSSAFGAVLL
-18 AIVFG
+18 AIAFG

-73 VTALVEVPGNPEA
+73 ITVLVEVPGNPEA

-91 RAFLTSLL
+91 RAYLTSLL

-105 TEPVETPNVK
+105 IEPVENADVK

-125 LLTAEDRA
+125 LITSEDRA

-173 LLEKVGTLPV
+173 VLEKAATLPV
-183 REAEDSAV
+183 HEVEDSTWNADDTD
-191 GASGDANE
+191 GTAPKTDA
-199 SHGTSTETSA
+199 
-209 KSDPDRV
+209 DRV
-216 LAVRGRDD
+216 FALRGRDD

-234 DAAETGEGRVGRALE
+234 GAAETGEGRVGRALQ
-249 EARRSAQNALRGVEG
+249 EARRSAQNALRGSEG
-264 AEGTDAAAVSS
+264 STSGADAAASA

-301 GVFST
+301 GAFST
-306 AGVLIFALAFFG
+306 AGVLLFALAFFG
-318 RVATLVLLA
+318 RIATLVLLA

-338 GVALGLFDSLALVT
+338 GAALGLFDSLALVT

-365 YGAHWFAFAPSLP
+365 YGAHWFAFAPSIP

-385 ALAPGLFAAALSS
+385 ALAPGLLTAALSS

-411 GLRQMGILAASGLLA
+411 GLRQMGLLAASGLLA

-431 LFWLPYADRWAPH
+431 LFWLPYADRWAPR

-453 EARLPRLPRFGELPR
+453 ETRLPRLPRWDELPR
-468 LGQVAL
+468 LGQAAL
-474 ALAAVVFLTVGAA
+474 ALGAVAFLAVGAA

-513 AVLKLP
+513 TALRLP

-534 VLAAEEKL
+534 VLAAEERL
-542 LAALRAD
+542 LTALRAD
-549 PTLDIHPLALADYV
+549 PTLDIQPLAMADYV
-563 PSAARQTEDAR
+563 PSAARQAEDAR

-579 LLRITPRMTEV
+579 LRRITPRMTDV

-601 PEAPRITTDAVLATP
+601 PEAPRVTADAVLATP

-633 AGTEKTVAH
+633 AGVEKTVAH

-657 RALESVAGASE
+657 RALESVARADG
-668 PDASATA
+668 PDASATSDI
-675 AVATRVRFVN
+675 ATRVRFVN
-685 LTADMETILTRYRNR
+685 LTGDMETILTRYRNR

-711 LALVALRLFGISN
+711 LALVALRIFGLRN
-724 AWRALLPSLFG
+724 AWRALLPALFG
-735 TLGALAA
+735 MLGALAA

-768 GIFLTHSPTD
+768 GIFLTRSPTD

-825 QLVRPRKPFA
+825 QFVRPRKPLA

>member
-1 MKSLFG
+1 MKFPFG
-7 PRSSALCALAL
+7 PRSSAFGAVLL
-18 AIVFG
+18 AIAFG

-73 VTALVEVPGNPEA
+73 ITVLVEVPGNPEA

-91 RAFLTSLL
+91 RAYLTSLL

-105 TEPVETPNVK
+105 IEPVENADVK

-125 LLTAEDRA
+125 LITSEDRA

-173 LLEKVGTLPV
+173 VLEKAATLPV
-183 REAEDSAV
+183 HEVEDSTRNADDTD
-191 GASGDANE
+191 GTAPKTDA
-199 SHGTSTETSA
+199 
-209 KSDPDRV
+209 DRV
-216 LAVRGRDD
+216 FALRGRDD

-234 DAAETGEGRVGRALE
+234 GAAETGEGRVGRALQ
-249 EARRSAQNALRGVEG
+249 EARRSAQNALRGSEDSTSG
-264 AEGTDAAAVSS
+264 ADAAASA

-306 AGVLIFALAFFG
+306 AGVLLFALAFFG
-318 RVATLVLLA
+318 RIATLVLLA

-338 GVALGLFDSLALVT
+338 GAALGLFDSLALVT

-365 YGAHWFAFAPSLP
+365 YGAHWFAFASSIP

-385 ALAPGLFAAALSS
+385 ALAPGLLTAALSS

-411 GLRQMGILAASGLLA
+411 GLRQMGLLAAGGLLT

-431 LFWLPYADRWAPH
+431 LFWLPYADRWAPR

-453 EARLPRLPRFGELPR
+453 ETRLPRLPRWDELPR
-468 LGQVAL
+468 LGQAAL
-474 ALAAVVFLTVGAA
+474 ALGAVAFLAVGAA

-513 AVLKLP
+513 TALRLP

-534 VLAAEEKL
+534 VLAAEERL
-542 LAALRAD
+542 LTALRAD
-549 PTLDIHPLALADYV
+549 PTLDIQPLAMADYV
-563 PSAARQTEDAR
+563 PSAARQAEDAR

-579 LLRITPRMTEV
+579 LRRITPRMTDV

-601 PEAPRITTDAVLATP
+601 PEAPRVTADAVLATP

-633 AGTEKTVAH
+633 AGVEKTVAH

-657 RALESVAGASE
+657 RAIESVARADG
-668 PDASATA
+668 PDASATSDI
-675 AVATRVRFVN
+675 ATRVRFVN
-685 LTADMETILTRYRNR
+685 LTGDMETILTRYRNR
-700 VLESALAGFGL
+700 VLESALAGLGL
-711 LALVALRLFGISN
+711 LALVALRIFGLHN
-724 AWRALLPSLFG
+724 AWRALLPALFG
-735 TLGALAA
+735 MLGALAA

-768 GIFLTHSPTD
+768 GIFLTRSPTD

-817 LCLVWTVA
+817 LCLVWTIA
-825 QLVRPRKPFA
+825 QLVRPRKPLA

>member
-1 MKSLFG
+1 MKFPFG
-7 PRSSALCALAL
+7 PRSSAFGAVLL
-18 AIVFG
+18 AIAFG

-73 VTALVEVPGNPEA
+73 ITVLVEVPGNPEA

-91 RAFLTSLL
+91 RAYLTSLL

-105 TEPVETPNVK
+105 IEPVENADVK

-125 LLTAEDRA
+125 LITSEDRA

-173 LLEKVGTLPV
+173 VLEKAATLPV
-183 REAEDSAV
+183 HEVEDSTRNADDTD
-191 GASGDANE
+191 GTAPKTDA
-199 SHGTSTETSA
+199 
-209 KSDPDRV
+209 DRV
-216 LAVRGRDD
+216 FALRGRDD

-234 DAAETGEGRVGRALE
+234 GAAETGEGRVGRALQ
-249 EARRSAQNALRGVEG
+249 EARRSAQNALRGSEG
-264 AEGTDAAAVSS
+264 STSGADAAASA

-301 GVFST
+301 GAFST
-306 AGVLIFALAFFG
+306 AGVLLFALAFFG
-318 RVATLVLLA
+318 RIATLVLLA

-338 GVALGLFDSLALVT
+338 GAALGLFDSLALVT

-365 YGAHWFAFAPSLP
+365 YGAHWFAFAPSIP

-385 ALAPGLFAAALSS
+385 ALAPGLLTAALSS

-411 GLRQMGILAASGLLA
+411 GLRQMGLLAASGLLA

-431 LFWLPYADRWAPH
+431 LFWLPYADRWAPR

-453 EARLPRLPRFGELPR
+453 ETRLPRLPRWDELPR
-468 LGQVAL
+468 LGQAAL
-474 ALAAVVFLTVGAA
+474 ALGAVAFLAVGAA

-513 AVLKLP
+513 TALRLP
-519 SPAQVFVVSGATEDA
+519 SPAQIFVVSGATEDA
-534 VLAAEEKL
+534 VLAAEERL
-542 LAALRAD
+542 LTALRAD
-549 PTLDIHPLALADYV
+549 PTLDIQPLAMADYV
-563 PSAARQTEDAR
+563 PSAARQAEDAR

-579 LLRITPRMTEV
+579 LRRITPRMTDV

-601 PEAPRITTDAVLATP
+601 PEAPRVTADAVLATP

-633 AGTEKTVAH
+633 AGVEKTVAH

-657 RALESVAGASE
+657 RALESVARADG
-668 PDASATA
+668 PDASATSDI
-675 AVATRVRFVN
+675 ATRVRFVN
-685 LTADMETILTRYRNR
+685 LTGDMETILTRYRNR

-711 LALVALRLFGISN
+711 LALVALRIFGLHN
-724 AWRALLPSLFG
+724 AWRALLPALFG
-735 TLGALAA
+735 MLGALAA

-768 GIFLTHSPTD
+768 GIFLTRSPTD

-825 QLVRPRKPFA
+825 QFVRPRKPLA

>member
-1 MKSLFG
+1 MKFPFG
-7 PRSSALCALAL
+7 PRSSAFGAVLL
-18 AIVFG
+18 AIAFG

-73 VTALVEVPGNPEA
+73 ITVLVEVPGNPEA

-91 RAFLTSLL
+91 RAYLTSLL

-105 TEPVETPNVK
+105 IEPVENADVK

-125 LLTAEDRA
+125 LITSEDRA

-173 LLEKVGTLPV
+173 VLEKAATLPV
-183 REAEDSAV
+183 HEVEDSTRNADDTDET
-191 GASGDANE
+191 APKTDA
-199 SHGTSTETSA
+199 
-209 KSDPDRV
+209 DRV
-216 LAVRGRDD
+216 FALRGRDD
-224 ALVVTLRVLS
+224 SLVVTLRVLS
-234 DAAETGEGRVGRALE
+234 GAAETGEGRVGRALQ
-249 EARRSAQNALRGVEG
+249 EARRSAQNALRGSEG
-264 AEGTDAAAVSS
+264 STSGADAAASA

-301 GVFST
+301 GAFST
-306 AGVLIFALAFFG
+306 AGVLLFALAFFG
-318 RVATLVLLA
+318 RIATLVLLA

-338 GVALGLFDSLALVT
+338 GAALGLFDSLALVT

-365 YGAHWFAFAPSLP
+365 YGAHWFAFAPSIP

-385 ALAPGLFAAALSS
+385 ALAPGLLTAALSS

-411 GLRQMGILAASGLLA
+411 GLRQMGLLAASGLLA

-431 LFWLPYADRWAPH
+431 LFWLPYADRWAPR

-453 EARLPRLPRFGELPR
+453 ETRLPRLPRWDELPR
-468 LGQVAL
+468 LGQAAL
-474 ALAAVVFLTVGAA
+474 ALGAVAFLAVGAA

-513 AVLKLP
+513 TALRLP
-519 SPAQVFVVSGATEDA
+519 SPAQVFVVSGATEDS
-534 VLAAEEKL
+534 VLAAEERL
-542 LAALRAD
+542 LTALRAD
-549 PTLDIHPLALADYV
+549 PTLDIQPLAMADYV
-563 PSAARQTEDAR
+563 PSAARQAEDAR

-579 LLRITPRMTEV
+579 LRRITPRMTDV

-601 PEAPRITTDAVLATP
+601 PEAPRVTADAVLATP

-633 AGTEKTVAH
+633 AGVEKTVAH
-642 LVMLSGVRAEHLEKL
+642 LVMLSGIRAEHLEKL
-657 RALESVAGASE
+657 RALESVARADG
-668 PDASATA
+668 PDASATSDI
-675 AVATRVRFVN
+675 ATRVRFVN
-685 LTADMETILTRYRNR
+685 LTGDMETILTRYRNR

-711 LALVALRLFGISN
+711 LALVALRIFGLHN
-724 AWRALLPSLFG
+724 AWRALLPALFG
-735 TLGALAA
+735 MLGALAA

-768 GIFLTHSPTD
+768 GIFLTRSPTD

-825 QLVRPRKPFA
+825 QLVRPQKPLA

>member
-1 MKSLFG
+1 MKFPFG
-7 PRSSALCALAL
+7 PRSSAFGAVLL
-18 AIVFG
+18 AIAFG

-73 VTALVEVPGNPEA
+73 ITVLVEVPGNPEA

-91 RAFLTSLL
+91 RAYLTSLL

-105 TEPVETPNVK
+105 IEPVENADVK

-125 LLTAEDRA
+125 LITSEDRA

-173 LLEKVGTLPV
+173 VLEKAATLPV
-183 REAEDSAV
+183 HEVEDSTRNADDTD
-191 GASGDANE
+191 GTAPKTDA
-199 SHGTSTETSA
+199 
-209 KSDPDRV
+209 DRV
-216 LAVRGRDD
+216 FALRGRDD

-234 DAAETGEGRVGRALE
+234 GAAETGEGRVGRALQ
-249 EARRSAQNALRGVEG
+249 EARRSAQNALRGSEG
-264 AEGTDAAAVSS
+264 STSGADAAASA

-301 GVFST
+301 GAFST
-306 AGVLIFALAFFG
+306 AGVLLFALAFFG
-318 RVATLVLLA
+318 RIATLVLLA

-338 GVALGLFDSLALVT
+338 GAALGLFDSLALVT

-365 YGAHWFAFAPSLP
+365 YGAHWFAFAPSIP

-385 ALAPGLFAAALSS
+385 ALAPGLLTAALSS

-411 GLRQMGILAASGLLA
+411 GLRQMWLLAAGGLLA

-431 LFWLPYADRWAPH
+431 LFWLPYADRWAPR

-453 EARLPRLPRFGELPR
+453 ETRLPRLPRWDELPR
-468 LGQVAL
+468 LGQAAL
-474 ALAAVVFLTVGAA
+474 ALGAVAFLAVGAA

-513 AVLKLP
+513 TALRLP

-534 VLAAEEKL
+534 VLAAEERL
-542 LAALRAD
+542 LTALRAD
-549 PTLDIHPLALADYV
+549 PTLDIQPLAMADYV
-563 PSAARQTEDAR
+563 PSAARQAEDAR

-579 LLRITPRMTEV
+579 LRRITPRMTDV

-601 PEAPRITTDAVLATP
+601 PEAPRVTADAVLATP

-633 AGTEKTVAH
+633 AGVEKTVAH

-657 RALESVAGASE
+657 RALESVARADG
-668 PDASATA
+668 PDASATSDI
-675 AVATRVRFVN
+675 ATRVRFVN
-685 LTADMETILTRYRNR
+685 LTGDMETILTRYRNR

-711 LALVALRLFGISN
+711 LALVALRIFGLHN
-724 AWRALLPSLFG
+724 AWRALLPALFG
-735 TLGALAA
+735 MLGALAA

-768 GIFLTHSPTD
+768 GIFLTRSPTD

-817 LCLVWTVA
+817 LCLVWTIA
-825 QLVRPRKPFA
+825 QLVRPRKPLV

>member
-1 MKSLFG
+1 MKFPFG
-7 PRSSALCALAL
+7 PRSSAFGAVLL
-18 AIVFG
+18 AIAFG

-73 VTALVEVPGNPEA
+73 ITVLVEVPGNPEA

-91 RAFLTSLL
+91 RAYLTSLL

-105 TEPVETPNVK
+105 IEPVENADVK

-125 LLTAEDRA
+125 LITSEDRA

-173 LLEKVGTLPV
+173 VLEKAATLPV
-183 REAEDSAV
+183 HEVEDSTRNADDTD
-191 GASGDANE
+191 GTAPKTDA
-199 SHGTSTETSA
+199 
-209 KSDPDRV
+209 DRV
-216 LAVRGRDD
+216 FALRGRDD
-224 ALVVTLRVLS
+224 SLVVTLRVLS
-234 DAAETGEGRVGRALE
+234 GAAETGEGRVGRALQ
-249 EARRSAQNALRGVEG
+249 EARRSAQNALRGSEG
-264 AEGTDAAAVSS
+264 STSGADAAASA

-301 GVFST
+301 GAFST
-306 AGVLIFALAFFG
+306 AGVLLFALAFFG
-318 RVATLVLLA
+318 RIATLVLLA

-338 GVALGLFDSLALVT
+338 GAALGLFDSLALVT

-365 YGAHWFAFAPSLP
+365 YGAHWFAFAPSIP

-385 ALAPGLFAAALSS
+385 ALAPGLLTAALSS

-411 GLRQMGILAASGLLA
+411 GLRQMGLLAASGLLA

-431 LFWLPYADRWAPH
+431 LFWLPYADRWAPR

-453 EARLPRLPRFGELPR
+453 ETRLPRLPRWDELPR
-468 LGQVAL
+468 LGQAAL
-474 ALAAVVFLTVGAA
+474 ALGAVAFLAVGAA

-513 AVLKLP
+513 TALRLP

-534 VLAAEEKL
+534 VLAAEERL
-542 LAALRAD
+542 LTALRAD
-549 PTLDIHPLALADYV
+549 PTLDIQPLAMADYV
-563 PSAARQTEDAR
+563 PSAARQAEDAR

-579 LLRITPRMTEV
+579 LRRITPRMTDV

-601 PEAPRITTDAVLATP
+601 PEAPRVTADAVLATP

-633 AGTEKTVAH
+633 AGVEKTVAH

-657 RALESVAGASE
+657 RALESVARADG
-668 PDASATA
+668 PDASATSDI
-675 AVATRVRFVN
+675 ATRVRFVN
-685 LTADMETILTRYRNR
+685 LTGDMETILTRYRNR

-711 LALVALRLFGISN
+711 LALVALRIFGLHN
-724 AWRALLPSLFG
+724 AWRALLPALFG
-735 TLGALAA
+735 MLGALAA

-768 GIFLTHSPTD
+768 GIFLTRSPTD

-825 QLVRPRKPFA
+825 QLVRPRKPLA

>member
-1 MKSLFG
+1 MKFPFG
-7 PRSSALCALAL
+7 PRSSAFGAVLL
-18 AIVFG
+18 AIAFG

-73 VTALVEVPGNPEA
+73 ITALVEVPGNPEA

-91 RAFLTSLL
+91 RAYLTSLL

-105 TEPVETPNVK
+105 IEPVENADVK

-125 LLTAEDRA
+125 LITSEDRA

-173 LLEKVGTLPV
+173 VLEKAATLPV
-183 REAEDSAV
+183 HEVEDSTRNADDTD
-191 GASGDANE
+191 GTAPKTDA
-199 SHGTSTETSA
+199 
-209 KSDPDRV
+209 DRV
-216 LAVRGRDD
+216 FALRGRDD

-234 DAAETGEGRVGRALE
+234 GAAETGEGRVGRALQ
-249 EARRSAQNALRGVEG
+249 EARRSAQNALRGSEG
-264 AEGTDAAAVSS
+264 STSGADAAASA

-301 GVFST
+301 GAFST
-306 AGVLIFALAFFG
+306 AGVLLFALAFFG
-318 RVATLVLLA
+318 RIATLVLLA

-338 GVALGLFDSLALVT
+338 GAALGLFDSLALVT

-365 YGAHWFAFAPSLP
+365 YGAHWFAFASSIP

-385 ALAPGLFAAALSS
+385 ALAPGLLTAALSS

-411 GLRQMGILAASGLLA
+411 GLRQMGLLAASGLLA

-431 LFWLPYADRWAPH
+431 LFWLPYADRWAPR

-453 EARLPRLPRFGELPR
+453 ETRLPRLPRWDELPR
-468 LGQVAL
+468 LGQAAL
-474 ALAAVVFLTVGAA
+474 ALGAVAFLAVGAA

-513 AVLKLP
+513 TALRLP

-534 VLAAEEKL
+534 VLAAEERL
-542 LAALRAD
+542 LTALRAD
-549 PTLDIHPLALADYV
+549 PTLDIQPLAMADYV
-563 PSAARQTEDAR
+563 PSAARQAEDAR

-579 LLRITPRMTEV
+579 LRRITPRMTDV

-601 PEAPRITTDAVLATP
+601 PEAPRVTADAVLATP

-633 AGTEKTVAH
+633 AGVEKTVAH

-657 RALESVAGASE
+657 RALESVARADG
-668 PDASATA
+668 PDASATSDI
-675 AVATRVRFVN
+675 ATRVRFVN
-685 LTADMETILTRYRNR
+685 LTGDMETILTRYRNR

-711 LALVALRLFGISN
+711 LALVALRIFGLHN
-724 AWRALLPSLFG
+724 AWRALLPALFG
-735 TLGALAA
+735 MLGALAA

-768 GIFLTHSPTD
+768 GIFLTRSPTD

-817 LCLVWTVA
+817 LCLVWTIA
-825 QLVRPRKPFA
+825 QLVRPRKPLA

>member
-1 MKSLFG
+1 MKFPFG
-7 PRSSALCALAL
+7 PRSSAFGAVLL
-18 AIVFG
+18 AIAFG

-73 VTALVEVPGNPEA
+73 ITVLVEVPGNPEA

-91 RAFLTSLL
+91 RAYLTSLL

-105 TEPVETPNVK
+105 IEPVENADVK

-125 LLTAEDRA
+125 LITSEDRA

-173 LLEKVGTLPV
+173 VLEKAATLPV
-183 REAEDSAV
+183 HEVEDSTRNADDTD
-191 GASGDANE
+191 GTAPKTDA
-199 SHGTSTETSA
+199 
-209 KSDPDRV
+209 DRV
-216 LAVRGRDD
+216 FALRSRDD

-234 DAAETGEGRVGRALE
+234 GAAETGEGRVGRALQ
-249 EARRSAQNALRGVEG
+249 EARRSAQNALRGSEG
-264 AEGTDAAAVSS
+264 STSGADAAASA

-301 GVFST
+301 GAFST
-306 AGVLIFALAFFG
+306 AGVLLFALAFFG
-318 RVATLVLLA
+318 RIATLVLLA

-338 GVALGLFDSLALVT
+338 GAALGLFDSLALVT

-365 YGAHWFAFAPSLP
+365 YGAHWFAFAPSIP

-385 ALAPGLFAAALSS
+385 ALAPGLLTAALSS

-411 GLRQMGILAASGLLA
+411 GLRQMGLLAASGLLA

-431 LFWLPYADRWAPH
+431 LFWLPYADRWAPR

-453 EARLPRLPRFGELPR
+453 ETRLPRLPRWDELPR
-468 LGQVAL
+468 LGQAAL
-474 ALAAVVFLTVGAA
+474 ALGAVAFLAVGAA
-487 RIEWASGIRDLQFV
+487 RIEWTSGIRDLQFV

-513 AVLKLP
+513 TALRLP

-534 VLAAEEKL
+534 VLAAEERL
-542 LAALRAD
+542 LTALRAD
-549 PTLDIHPLALADYV
+549 PTLDIQPLAMADYV
-563 PSAARQTEDAR
+563 PSAARQAEDAR

-579 LLRITPRMTEV
+579 LRRITPRMTDV

-601 PEAPRITTDAVLATP
+601 PEAPRVTADAVLATP

-633 AGTEKTVAH
+633 AGVEKTVAH

-657 RALESVAGASE
+657 RALESVARADG
-668 PDASATA
+668 PDASATSDI
-675 AVATRVRFVN
+675 ATRVRFVN
-685 LTADMETILTRYRNR
+685 LTGDMETILTRYRNR

-711 LALVALRLFGISN
+711 LALVALRIFGLRN
-724 AWRALLPSLFG
+724 AWRALLPALFG
-735 TLGALAA
+735 MLGALAA

-768 GIFLTHSPTD
+768 GIFLTRSPTD

-825 QLVRPRKPFA
+825 QFVRPRKPLA

>member
-1 MKSLFG
+1 MKFPFG
-7 PRSSALCALAL
+7 PRSSAFGAVLL
-18 AIVFG
+18 AIAFG

-73 VTALVEVPGNPEA
+73 ITALVEVPGNPEA

-91 RAFLTSLL
+91 RAYLTSLL

-105 TEPVETPNVK
+105 IEPVENADVK

-125 LLTAEDRA
+125 LITSEDRA

-173 LLEKVGTLPV
+173 VLEKAATLPV
-183 REAEDSAV
+183 HEVEDSTRNADDTDV
-191 GASGDANE
+191 TAPKTDA
-199 SHGTSTETSA
+199 
-209 KSDPDRV
+209 DRV
-216 LAVRGRDD
+216 FALRGRDD
-224 ALVVTLRVLS
+224 SLVVMLRVLS
-234 DAAETGEGRVGRALE
+234 GAAETGEGRVGRALQ
-249 EARRSAQNALRGVEG
+249 EARRSAQNALRGSEDSTSG
-264 AEGTDAAAVSS
+264 ADAAASA

-301 GVFST
+301 GAFST
-306 AGVLIFALAFFG
+306 AGVLLFALAFFG
-318 RVATLVLLA
+318 RIATLVLLA

-338 GVALGLFDSLALVT
+338 GAALGLFDSLALVT

-365 YGAHWFAFAPSLP
+365 YGAHWFAFASSIP

-385 ALAPGLFAAALSS
+385 ALAPGLLTAALSS

-411 GLRQMGILAASGLLA
+411 GLRQMGLLAAGGLLT

-431 LFWLPYADRWAPH
+431 LFWLPYADRWAPR

-453 EARLPRLPRFGELPR
+453 ETRLPRLPRWDELPR
-468 LGQVAL
+468 LGQAAL
-474 ALAAVVFLTVGAA
+474 ALGAVAFLAVGAA

-513 AVLKLP
+513 TALRLP

-534 VLAAEEKL
+534 VLAAEERL
-542 LAALRAD
+542 LTALRAD
-549 PTLDIHPLALADYV
+549 PTLDIQPLAMADYV
-563 PSAARQTEDAR
+563 PSAARQAEDAR

-579 LLRITPRMTEV
+579 LRRITPRMTDV

-601 PEAPRITTDAVLATP
+601 PEAPRVTADAVLATP

-633 AGTEKTVAH
+633 AGVEKTVAH

-657 RALESVAGASE
+657 RALESVARADG
-668 PDASATA
+668 PDASATSDI
-675 AVATRVRFVN
+675 ATRVRFVN
-685 LTADMETILTRYRNR
+685 LTGDMETILTQYRNR

-711 LALVALRLFGISN
+711 LALVALRIFGLHN
-724 AWRALLPSLFG
+724 AWRALLPALFG
-735 TLGALAA
+735 MLGALAA
-742 FGWAGIP
+742 FGWTGIP

-768 GIFLTHSPTD
+768 GIFLTRSPTD

-817 LCLVWTVA
+817 LCLVWTIA
-825 QLVRPRKPFA
+825 QLVRPRKPLA

>member
-1 MKSLFG
+1 MKFPFG
-7 PRSSALCALAL
+7 PRSSAFGAVLL
-18 AIVFG
+18 AIAFG

-73 VTALVEVPGNPEA
+73 ITALVEVPGNPEA

-91 RAFLTSLL
+91 RAYLTSLL

-105 TEPVETPNVK
+105 IEPVENADVK
-115 ALALENAAGR
+115 ELALENAAGR
-125 LLTAEDRA
+125 LITSEDRA

-173 LLEKVGTLPV
+173 VLEKAATLPV
-183 REAEDSAV
+183 HEVEDSTRNADDTD
-191 GASGDANE
+191 GTAPKTDA
-199 SHGTSTETSA
+199 
-209 KSDPDRV
+209 DRV
-216 LAVRGRDD
+216 FALRGRDD

-234 DAAETGEGRVGRALE
+234 GAAETGEGRVGRALQ
-249 EARRSAQNALRGVEG
+249 EARRSAQNALRGSEG
-264 AEGTDAAAVSS
+264 STSGADAAASA

-306 AGVLIFALAFFG
+306 AGVLLFALAFFG
-318 RVATLVLLA
+318 RIATLVLLA

-338 GVALGLFDSLALVT
+338 GAALGLFDSLALVT

-365 YGAHWFAFAPSLP
+365 YGAHWFAFASSIP

-385 ALAPGLFAAALSS
+385 ALAPGLLTAALSS

-411 GLRQMGILAASGLLA
+411 GLRQMGLLAAGGLLT

-431 LFWLPYADRWAPH
+431 LFWLPYADRWAPR

-453 EARLPRLPRFGELPR
+453 ETRLPRLPRWDELPR
-468 LGQVAL
+468 LGQAAL
-474 ALAAVVFLTVGAA
+474 ALGAVAFLAVGAA

-513 AVLKLP
+513 TALRLP

-534 VLAAEEKL
+534 VLAAEERL
-542 LAALRAD
+542 LTALRAD
-549 PTLDIHPLALADYV
+549 PTLDIQPLAMADYV
-563 PSAARQTEDAR
+563 PSAARQAEDAR

-579 LLRITPRMTEV
+579 LRRITPRMTDV

-601 PEAPRITTDAVLATP
+601 PEAPRVTADAVLATP

-633 AGTEKTVAH
+633 AGVEKTVAH

-657 RALESVAGASE
+657 RALESVARADG
-668 PDASATA
+668 PDASATSDI
-675 AVATRVRFVN
+675 ATRVRFVN
-685 LTADMETILTRYRNR
+685 LTGDMETILTRYRNR

-711 LALVALRLFGISN
+711 LALVALRIFGLRN
-724 AWRALLPSLFG
+724 AWRALLPALFG
-735 TLGALAA
+735 MLGALAA

-768 GIFLTHSPTD
+768 GIFLTRSPTD

-817 LCLVWTVA
+817 LCLVWTIA
-825 QLVRPRKPFA
+825 QLVRPRKPLA